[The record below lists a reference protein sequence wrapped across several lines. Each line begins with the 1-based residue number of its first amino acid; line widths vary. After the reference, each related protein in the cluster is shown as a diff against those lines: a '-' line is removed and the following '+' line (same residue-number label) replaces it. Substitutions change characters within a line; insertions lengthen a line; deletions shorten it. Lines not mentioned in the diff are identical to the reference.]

1 MTNNSSKK
9 EIVKVLN
16 VETKG
21 SDVRVKT
28 LRQEIAALNDALKN
42 TEQGSA
48 EYNAAV
54 QQIKNNQDLLS
65 QAMKSTK
72 TEAEAL
78 DGSYDALTNKLNEL
92 KKAWKATNDEVERS
106 KLANE
111 INQVKGAISEL
122 DNSLGDF
129 KTNSEDALSKF
140 KNEMGDAQDKI
151 EPFKAKFES
160 IQKISSGV
168 ASGFAAVQGAMA
180 LMGVENDQL
189 GQTFIKLQ
197 SAMAIAQGIGGL
209 GDLVEGMS
217 QAKVA
222 FSGAITSVK
231 SFITSLRGMKLAM
244 AATGI
249 GAALVLVGLLAK
261 AYMDLADATDKAKE
275 AKERLDKIESEGEFD
290 NKKKRVALTQAET
303 KAYDEYVQDLK
314 NANGN
319 KTKIEEAELKLK
331 KKLREASDDY
341 YKNEID
347 NLVILRKELEKN
359 VKIEE
364 DRLNANKRTRENFD
378 KTQGT
383 HSFRSITN
391 PINEGLRTT
400 FGNLFGNKLYSKEEI
415 QEQENNLNELKTK
428 LVQTEQSI
436 ADAERAIN
444 DNKVEAAQETSDK
457 LVGISDSTNTQLKE
471 NAEKAKEFAK
481 STLANYA
488 SNVDATLTNIKTN
501 VEYNLKSID
510 KLTSWTEK
518 SRAKAKKE
526 SEDKYKVP
534 GLELDGKEA
543 EGELQVVEAVLVNSY
558 QNQLALLDKKQQ
570 DEIALI
576 KNNKEAVKEIEEQ
589 YGVDIMSILEQQH
602 QSEKDALSNQYNE
615 KLENYK
621 EYLKNRQEAY
631 INTRMGILGDKLY
644 DLEVDKDK
652 KMYENDDTYGY
663 KQAENKEKKSN
674 KWRWLNKET
683 YWDEFDTKP
692 EEIEKERITKENEIL
707 DEEHSKK
714 VGYLNEE
721 MSLMEARFGAEAKNT
736 DAYKDLV
743 RQKEEADNNYNN
755 NKAENDKKIEALDA
769 SNDKKKIARKRT
781 TANIIMSIASSMFGS
796 LSSILGEESKA
807 GKAFA
812 VAQATI
818 DTYQAANA
826 AYASMAGIPVVGPGL
841 GYAAAAAAVLAGIAN
856 VKKILE
862 VPDDGKETSTAP
874 SSVASQ
880 SIVRP
885 NISLSDTIPTQLTQ
899 NLMTDTELSE
909 LNKPT
914 RVYVTETD
922 ISDTMNKVE
931 VTENN
936 ASF

>member
-1 MTNNSSKK
+1 MANNKK

-28 LRQEIAALNDALKN
+28 LRQEIAALNQVLKN

-65 QAMKSTK
+65 QAMKTTK

-111 INQVKGAISEL
+111 IKEVKGALTEL
-122 DNSLGDF
+122 DNSLGTF
-129 KTNSEDALSKF
+129 KTNSEDSLSTF
-140 KNEMGDAQDKI
+140 KDEMSDAQDKI

-168 ASGFAAVQGAMA
+168 ASGFAAVQGTMA

-231 SFITSLRGMKLAM
+231 AFITSLRGMKLAM

-249 GAALVLVGLLAK
+249 GAALVLVGMLAK
-261 AYMDLADATDKAKE
+261 AFMDLAEATDKAKE
-275 AKERLDKIESEGEFD
+275 AKERLDKIESKAEFD
-290 NKKKRVALTQAET
+290 QKKKRVELTQAET
-303 KAYDEYVQDLK
+303 KAYNEYAEDLK
-314 NANGN
+314 KANGN

-331 KKLREASDDY
+331 KKLREASDEY
-341 YKNEID
+341 YNNELD
-347 NLVILRKELEKN
+347 NLNKLQKEQEKQL
-359 VKIEE
+359 KIEE
-364 DRLNANKRTRENFD
+364 KRLEEKKNKRAIFD
-378 KTQGT
+378 KTQET
-383 HSFRSITN
+383 QPYYTK
-391 PINEGLRTT
+391 PINEFLYTKLGS
-400 FGNLFGNKLYSKEEI
+400 GNSKEDI
-415 QEQENNLNELKTK
+415 QEQENSIDELKNKIVKTK
-428 LVQTEQSI
+428 QDI
-436 ADAERAIN
+436 ADAERAIS
-444 DNKVEAAQETSDK
+444 DNEVEAAQETSDK
-457 LVGISDSTNTQLKE
+457 LVGISDSTNAQLKE

-481 STLANYA
+481 STLASYA
-488 SNVDATLTNIKTN
+488 SNVDLTLNNIKTN
-501 VEYNLKSID
+501 VEYNLKSFD
-510 KLTSWTEK
+510 KLTSWTEE
-518 SRAKAKKE
+518 SRAKAKKK
-526 SEDKYKVP
+526 SEDKYQIP
-534 GLELDGKEA
+534 GLELDGKEV
-543 EGELQVVEAVLVNSY
+543 EGEINVVEAVLVNSY

-576 KNNKEAVKEIEEQ
+576 KNNKKAIKEIEKE
-589 YGVDIMSILEQQH
+589 YGVDILSILAQQH
-602 QSEKDALSNQYNE
+602 QAEKDVLSQQYNE

-621 EYLKNRQEAY
+621 GYLKNRQESY
-631 INTRMGILGDKLY
+631 INTRMGILSDKLY
-644 DLEVDKDK
+644 DLEVKKDKDL
-652 KMYENDDTYGY
+652 YENDDTYGY
-663 KQAENKEKKSN
+663 KQAENKEEKSN
-674 KWRWLNKET
+674 KWRLLDKEK
-683 YWDEFDTKP
+683 YWDELDTKP
-692 EEIEKERITKENEIL
+692 EEIEKERITKENDIL

-714 VGYLNEE
+714 IGYLNEE

-736 DAYKDLV
+736 DAYKELV

-755 NKAENDKKIEALDA
+755 TKKENDKKIDALDA
-769 SNDKKKIARKRT
+769 EIDKKKVARKKF
-781 TANIIMSIASSMFGS
+781 TANAIMDIASSMFGS

-818 DTYQAANA
+818 DTYKAANS

-841 GYAAAAAAVLAGIAN
+841 GAAAAAAAVLAGIAN

-862 VPDDGKETSTAP
+862 VQDDGKETSTP
-874 SSVASQ
+874 SSSASSQ

>member
-1 MTNNSSKK
+1 MASNNK
-9 EIVKVLN
+9 EIVKVLS
-16 VETKG
+16 VDTKG

-28 LRQEIAALNDALKN
+28 LRQEIAALNQVLKN
-42 TEQGSA
+42 TEQGSS

-160 IQKISSGV
+160 IQKISAGV

-197 SAMAIAQGIGGL
+197 SAMAIAQGVGGL

-231 SFITSLRGMKLAM
+231 AFITSLRGMKLAM

-261 AYMDLADATDKAKE
+261 AFMDLADATDKAKE
-275 AKERLDKIESEGEFD
+275 AKERLDKIESKAEFEK
-290 NKKKRVALTQAET
+290 KKKRIELTQAET
-303 KAYDEYVQDLK
+303 KAYDEYVEDLK
-314 NANGN
+314 KANGN

-331 KKLREASDDY
+331 KKLREASDAY
-341 YKNEID
+341 YKNELD
-347 NLVILRKELEKN
+347 NLNKLQTEQKKQLDIEQKRLDENKKKREK
-359 VKIEE
+359 
-364 DRLNANKRTRENFD
+364 FD
-378 KTQGT
+378 KTQKFQPFG
-383 HSFRSITN
+383 SFTN
-391 PINEGLRTT
+391 TISEGAL
-400 FGNLFGNKLYSKEEI
+400 NLFGNFGFSKKDI
-415 QEQENNLNELKTK
+415 QEQEDSINELNNKIVKTK
-428 LVQTEQSI
+428 QEI
-436 ADAERAIN
+436 ADAERAIE

-457 LVGISDSTNTQLKE
+457 LVGISDSTNAQLKE

-488 SNVDATLTNIKTN
+488 SNVDLTLNNIKTN
-501 VEYNLKSID
+501 VEYNFKTID
-510 KLTSWTEK
+510 KLTSWTEESK
-518 SRAKAKKE
+518 AKAKKGV
-526 SEDKYKVP
+526 EDSYKVP
-534 GLELDGKEA
+534 GLEVDGKEV
-543 EGELQVVEAVLVNSY
+543 EGELEVVETLLVNSY

-576 KNNKEAVKEIEEQ
+576 KNNKKAVKEIEKE
-589 YGVDIMSILEQQH
+589 YGVDILTILAQQH
-602 QSEKDALSNQYNE
+602 QAEKDVLSQQYNE

-621 EYLKNRQEAY
+621 QYLKNRKEAY
-631 INTRMGILGDKLY
+631 INTRMGILADKLY

-652 KMYENDDTYGY
+652 KLY
-663 KQAENKEKKSN
+663 KNEDESGNAQAENKEKKSN
-674 KWRWLNKET
+674 KWRWLDKEN
-683 YWDEFDTKP
+683 YWDELDTQP
-692 EEIEKERITKENEIL
+692 EEIEKGRITKENKIL
-707 DEEHSKK
+707 DEEHNKK

-721 MSLMEARFGAEAKNT
+721 MSLMEARFGEEAKNT
-736 DAYKDLV
+736 DAYKELV
-743 RQKEEADNNYNN
+743 KQKEEADNNYNN
-755 NKAENDKKIEALDA
+755 TKKENDKKLDA
-769 SNDKKKIARKRT
+769 LEAEIDKKKVARRRL
-781 TANIIMSIASSMFGS
+781 TAKLSIDIASSMFGS

-818 DTYQAANA
+818 DTYKAANS
-826 AYASMAGIPVVGPGL
+826 AYAAMSGIKFVGPAL
-841 GYAAAAAAVLAGIAN
+841 GIAAAAAAIAAGIAN

-862 VPDDGKETSTAP
+862 VPDDGKETSTP
-874 SSVASQ
+874 SSSVSQ

-922 ISDTMNKVE
+922 ISDTMNRVS
-931 VTENN
+931 VTETN

>member
-1 MTNNSSKK
+1 MASNNK

-21 SDVRVKT
+21 SDVRVKS
-28 LRQEIAALNDALKN
+28 LRQEIAALNEVLKN

-65 QAMKSTK
+65 QSMKSTK

-111 INQVKGAISEL
+111 IKEVKGAITEL
-122 DNSLGDF
+122 DNSLGNF
-129 KTNSEDALSKF
+129 KTNSEDSLSKF
-140 KNEMGDAQDKI
+140 KEEMGDAQDKI

-197 SAMAIAQGIGGL
+197 AAMAIAQGVGGL

-231 SFITSLRGMKLAM
+231 AFITSLRGMKLAM

-261 AYMDLADATDKAKE
+261 AYLDLADATDKAK
-275 AKERLDKIESEGEFD
+275 ASKERLDKLESKAELD
-290 NKKKRVALTQAET
+290 NKKKKVALTQAET
-303 KAYDEYVQDLK
+303 KAYNEYVEDLK
-314 NANGN
+314 KAGGN

-341 YKNEID
+341 YKNELN
-347 NLVILRKELEKN
+347 NLNKLQKEQKKQLDIEQKRLEENKEKRKTFE
-359 VKIEE
+359 
-364 DRLNANKRTRENFD
+364 
-378 KTQGT
+378 KTQKFQPFGQFSKT
-383 HSFRSITN
+383 IG
-391 PINEGLRTT
+391 EGVL
-400 FGNLFGNKLYSKEEI
+400 NLFGGNGYTKKDI
-415 QEQENNLNELKTK
+415 QEQENSIDELNKK
-428 LVQTEQSI
+428 IVQTDQDI

-457 LVGISDSTNTQLKE
+457 LVGISDSTNAQLKE

-481 STLANYA
+481 STLANYV
-488 SNVDATLTNIKTN
+488 SNVDLNLNNIKNN
-501 VEYNLKSID
+501 VEYNLKEID
-510 KLTSWTEK
+510 KLTNLSEK
-518 SRAKAKKE
+518 DKAKEKKKA
-526 SEDKYKVP
+526 EDTFKVE
-534 GLELDGKEA
+534 GLEIDGKEI
-543 EGELQVVEAVLVNSY
+543 EGELETVEAVISQSY
-558 QNQLALLDKKQQ
+558 ENQLALLTAKQE

-576 KNNKEAVKEIEEQ
+576 ENNKEALKDIEKE
-589 YGVDIMSILEQQH
+589 YGVDILSVLKEQH
-602 QSEKDALSNQYNE
+602 KAERDTLTIQYNE

-631 INTRMGILGDKLY
+631 INSRMGILSDKLY
-644 DLEVDKDK
+644 DLEVKKDKDL
-652 KMYENDDTYGY
+652 YENEDTYGY
-663 KQAENKEKKSN
+663 AQAKNKEEKSN
-674 KWRWLNKET
+674 KWRWLNKEN
-683 YWDEFDTKP
+683 YWDELDTKP
-692 EEIEKERITKENEIL
+692 EEIEKERITKENAIL

-721 MSLMEARFGAEAKNT
+721 MSLLEARFGAEAKNT
-736 DAYKDLV
+736 EAYKDLV
-743 RQKEEADNNYNN
+743 RQKTEADEEYNN
-755 NKAENDKKIEALDA
+755 NKYENDRKLDALDEA
-769 SNDKKKIARKRT
+769 NDKKKIKRRRT
-781 TANIIMSIASSMFGS
+781 TASVIMDIASSMFGS

-818 DTYQAANA
+818 DTYKAANA
-826 AYASMAGIPVVGPGL
+826 AYASLAGIPVVGPGL
-841 GYAAAAAAVLAGIAN
+841 GYAAAAAAVLAGVAN

-862 VPDDGKETSTAP
+862 VPDDGKETSSP
-874 SSVASQ
+874 SASVTSQ

-922 ISDTMNKVE
+922 ISDVSNKVQ
-931 VTENN
+931 VTESN

>member
-1 MTNNSSKK
+1 MANNNK

-21 SDVRVKT
+21 SDVRVKS
-28 LRQEIAALNDALKN
+28 LRQEIAALNEVLKN

-65 QAMKSTK
+65 QSMKSTK

-111 INQVKGAISEL
+111 IKEVKGAITEL

-129 KTNSEDALSKF
+129 KTNSVDSLTEF
-140 KNEMGDAQDKI
+140 KDKMSDAQDKI

-197 SAMAIAQGIGGL
+197 AAMAIAQGVGGL

-231 SFITSLRGMKLAM
+231 TFITSLRGMKLAM

-261 AYMDLADATDKAKE
+261 AYLDLADATDKAKE
-275 AKERLDKIESEGEFD
+275 AKERLDKLESESELD

-347 NLVILRKELEKN
+347 NLTTLRNELQKN

-378 KTQGT
+378 KTQAT

-391 PINEGLRTT
+391 PINEGLRKTV
-400 FGNLFGNKLYSKEEI
+400 GNLFGNKLYSKEEI
-415 QEQENNLNELKTK
+415 QEQENNLNELKNK
-428 LVQTEQSI
+428 LAQTEQAI
-436 ADAERAIN
+436 EDARSAITSN
-444 DNKVEAAQETSDK
+444 EVEAAQETSDK

-481 STLANYA
+481 STLANYV
-488 SNVDATLTNIKTN
+488 SNIDLTITGIKSNIENKLKT
-501 VEYNLKSID
+501 ID
-510 KLTSWTEK
+510 DLMILSEDQ
-518 SRAKAKKE
+518 KAKQQK
-526 SEDKYKVP
+526 SVEDTFKIPGIKV
-534 GLELDGKEA
+534 DGKEV
-543 EGELQVVEAVLVNSY
+543 EGEFKVVEKVLN
-558 QNQLALLDKKQQ
+558 QNYANQIALLTAKQQ

-576 KNNKEAVKEIEEQ
+576 ENNKEAVKEIEKE
-589 YGVDIMSILEQQH
+589 YGVDILSVLKQQH
-602 QSEKDALSNQYNE
+602 QDEKNALTIQYNE
-615 KLENYK
+615 KLEDYK
-621 EYLKNRQEAY
+621 KYLKNRQEAY
-631 INTRMGILGDKLY
+631 INSRMGILGDKLY
-644 DLEVDKDK
+644 DLEVKKDKDLYK
-652 KMYENDDTYGY
+652 NEDTYGSA
-663 KQAENKEKKSN
+663 QASNKEEKSN

-692 EEIEKERITKENEIL
+692 EEIEKERITKENKIL

-743 RQKEEADNNYNN
+743 RQKTEADDEYNN
-755 NKAENDKKIEALDA
+755 TKAENDKKIEALDA
-769 SNDKKKIARKRT
+769 SNDKKKIARKRF
-781 TANIIMSIASSMFGS
+781 TANAIMSIASSMFGS

-818 DTYQAANA
+818 DTYQAANS

-841 GYAAAAAAVLAGIAN
+841 GAAAAAAAVLAGIAN

-862 VPDDGKETSTAP
+862 VPDDGKETSTP
-874 SSVASQ
+874 SSSASQ

-922 ISDTMNKVE
+922 ISDTMNRVE

>member
-1 MTNNSSKK
+1 MASNNK
-9 EIVKVLN
+9 EIVKVLS
-16 VETKG
+16 VDTKG
-21 SDVRVKT
+21 SDVRVKS
-28 LRQEIAALNDALKN
+28 LREEIAALNQVLKN

-140 KNEMGDAQDKI
+140 KDEMGDAQDKI

-231 SFITSLRGMKLAM
+231 AFITSLRGMKLAM

-261 AYMDLADATDKAKE
+261 AYLDLADATDKAKE

-303 KAYDEYVQDLK
+303 KAYNDYVEEVK
-314 NANGN
+314 NANGD
-319 KTKIEEAELKLK
+319 KTKLEQAELKLK
-331 KKLREASDDY
+331 KALREESDKY
-341 YKNEID
+341 YQNEID

-364 DRLNANKRTRENFD
+364 DRLNANKRTRDNFD

-383 HSFRSITN
+383 HSFRAITN

-415 QEQENNLNELKTK
+415 QEQEKSLNELKNK
-428 LVQTEQSI
+428 LVETEQAI
-436 ADAERAIN
+436 ADAQRAIN

-457 LVGISDSTNTQLKE
+457 LVGISDETNARLKE

-481 STLANYA
+481 STLANYV
-488 SNVDATLTNIKTN
+488 SNIDLTLTNLKSN
-501 VEYNLKSID
+501 VEYELKQVD
-510 KLTSWTEK
+510 KLTNLSEK
-518 SRAKAKKE
+518 DKAKKQKGT
-526 SEDKYKVP
+526 EDTFKID
-534 GLELDGKEA
+534 GLEVDGKEV
-543 EGELQVVEAVLVNSY
+543 EGELEIVETVLTNSLN
-558 QNQLALLDKKQQ
+558 NQLALLDKKQQ

-576 KNNKEAVKEIEEQ
+576 KNNKKAVKEIEKE
-589 YGVDIMSILEQQH
+589 YGVDILSILEQQH
-602 QSEKDALSNQYNE
+602 QAEKDTLMYQYNE

-621 EYLKNRQEAY
+621 QYLKNRQEAY
-631 INTRMGILGDKLY
+631 INSRMGILADKLY
-644 DLEVDKDK
+644 DVEVDKDK
-652 KMYENDDTYGY
+652 KLYKNDDTYGNA
-663 KQAENKEKKSN
+663 QAENKEEKSN
-674 KWRWLNKET
+674 KWRWLDKEN
-683 YWDEFDTKP
+683 YWDELDTKP
-692 EEIEKERITKENEIL
+692 EEIEKERITKENDIL

-721 MSLMEARFGAEAKNT
+721 MSLLEARFGAEAKNT
-736 DAYKDLV
+736 DAYKELV
-743 RQKEEADNNYNN
+743 KQKEEADNNYNN
-755 NKAENDKKIEALDA
+755 TKKENDKKLEALDAENDKK
-769 SNDKKKIARKRT
+769 KVARRRL
-781 TANIIMSIASSMFGS
+781 TAKLSIDIASSMFGS

-818 DTYQAANA
+818 DTFKAANS
-826 AYASMAGIPVVGPGL
+826 AYASLAGIPVVGPGL
-841 GYAAAAAAVLAGIAN
+841 GAAAAAAAVLAGVAN

-862 VPDDGKETSTAP
+862 VPDDGKETTTP
-874 SSVASQ
+874 SASQ

>member
-1 MTNNSSKK
+1 MANNKK

-28 LRQEIAALNDALKN
+28 LRQEIAALNQVLKN

-65 QAMKSTK
+65 QAMKTTK
-72 TEAEAL
+72 TESEAL

-111 INQVKGAISEL
+111 IKEVKDALTEL
-122 DNSLGDF
+122 DNSLGTF
-129 KTNSEDALSKF
+129 KTNSEDSLSTF
-140 KNEMGDAQDKI
+140 KDEMSDAQDKI

-168 ASGFAAVQGAMA
+168 ASGFAAVQGTMA
-180 LMGVENDQL
+180 LMGVENDKL

-231 SFITSLRGMKLAM
+231 AFITSLRGMKLAM

-249 GAALVLVGLLAK
+249 GSALVLVGMLAK
-261 AYMDLADATDKAKE
+261 AFMDLAEATDKAKE
-275 AKERLDKIESEGEFD
+275 AKERLDKIESKAEFD
-290 NKKKRVALTQAET
+290 QKKKRVELTQAET
-303 KAYDEYVQDLK
+303 KAYNEYAEDLK
-314 NANGN
+314 KANGN

-331 KKLREASDDY
+331 KKLREASDEY
-341 YKNEID
+341 YNNELD
-347 NLVILRKELEKN
+347 NLNKLQKEQEKQL
-359 VKIEE
+359 KIEE
-364 DRLNANKRTRENFD
+364 KRLEEKKNKRAIFD
-378 KTQGT
+378 KTQET
-383 HSFRSITN
+383 QPYYTK
-391 PINEGLRTT
+391 PINEFLYTKLGS
-400 FGNLFGNKLYSKEEI
+400 GNSKEDI
-415 QEQENNLNELKTK
+415 QEQEKSIDELKNKIVKTK
-428 LVQTEQSI
+428 QDI
-436 ADAERAIN
+436 ADAKRAIS
-444 DNKVEAAQETSDK
+444 DNEVEAAQETSDK
-457 LVGISDSTNTQLKE
+457 LVGISDSTNAQLKE

-488 SNVDATLTNIKTN
+488 SNVDLTLNNIKTN
-501 VEYNLKSID
+501 VEYNLKSFD
-510 KLTSWTEK
+510 KLTSWTEE
-518 SRAKAKKE
+518 SRAKAKKK
-526 SEDKYKVP
+526 SEDKYQIP
-534 GLELDGKEA
+534 GLELDGKEV
-543 EGELQVVEAVLVNSY
+543 EGEINVVEAVLANSY

-576 KNNKEAVKEIEEQ
+576 KNNKEAIKEIEKE
-589 YGVDIMSILEQQH
+589 YGVDILSILAQQH
-602 QSEKDALSNQYNE
+602 QAEKDVLSQQYNE

-621 EYLKNRQEAY
+621 GYLKNRQESY
-631 INTRMGILGDKLY
+631 INTRMGILSDKLY
-644 DLEVDKDK
+644 DLEVKKDKDL
-652 KMYENDDTYGY
+652 YENDDTYGY
-663 KQAENKEKKSN
+663 KQAENKEEKSN
-674 KWRWLNKET
+674 KWRLLDKEK
-683 YWDEFDTKP
+683 YWDELDTKP
-692 EEIEKERITKENEIL
+692 EEIEKERITKENDIL

-714 VGYLNEE
+714 IGYLNEE

-736 DAYKDLV
+736 DAYKELV

-755 NKAENDKKIEALDA
+755 TKKENDKKIDALDA
-769 SNDKKKIARKRT
+769 EIDKKKVARKKF
-781 TANIIMSIASSMFGS
+781 TANAIMDIASSMFGS

-818 DTYQAANA
+818 DTYKAANS

-841 GYAAAAAAVLAGIAN
+841 GAAAAAAAVLAGIAN

-862 VPDDGKETSTAP
+862 VPDDGKETSTP
-874 SSVASQ
+874 SSSASSQ

>member
-1 MTNNSSKK
+1 MANNNK

-28 LRQEIAALNDALKN
+28 LRQEIAALNEVLKN

-65 QAMKSTK
+65 QSMKSTK
-72 TEAEAL
+72 NEAESL

-92 KKAWKATNDEVERS
+92 KKAWKATNDEVQRS
-106 KLANE
+106 KLADE
-111 INQVKGAISEL
+111 IKNVKGALTEL
-122 DNSLGDF
+122 DNSLGNF
-129 KTNSEDALSKF
+129 KTNSEDSLSTF
-140 KNEMGDAQDKI
+140 KEEMSDAQDKI

-197 SAMAIAQGIGGL
+197 AAMAIAQGVGGL

-231 SFITSLRGMKLAM
+231 AFITSLRGMKLAM

-261 AYMDLADATDKAKE
+261 AYLDLADATDKAK
-275 AKERLDKIESEGEFD
+275 ASKERLDKLESKTEFD
-290 NKKKRVALTQAET
+290 QKKKRVALTQAET
-303 KAYDEYVQDLK
+303 KAYNEYVEDLK
-314 NANGN
+314 KANGN

-331 KKLREASDDY
+331 KKLREASDEY
-341 YKNEID
+341 YNNEIN
-347 NLVILRKELEKN
+347 NLTKLKKEQKKQLD
-359 VKIEE
+359 IEE
-364 DRLNANKRTRENFD
+364 KRLKGLKRNSERVSSDR
-378 KTQGT
+378 
-383 HSFRSITN
+383 
-391 PINEGLRTT
+391 PIFSPGELIVSDIQPQ
-400 FGNLFGNKLYSKEEI
+400 LVDEETI
-415 QEQENNLNELKTK
+415 KEQEKKINELKNK
-428 LVQTEQSI
+428 IVQTEQDI
-436 ADAERAIN
+436 ADAQRAIK
-444 DNKVEAAQETSDK
+444 DNEVEAAQETSDK
-457 LVGISDSTNTQLKE
+457 LVGISDSTNAQLKE

-481 STLANYA
+481 STLANYV
-488 SNVDATLTNIKTN
+488 SNIDLTITGIKSNIENK
-501 VEYNLKSID
+501 LKSID
-510 KLTSWTEK
+510 DLIILSENQ
-518 SRAKAKKE
+518 KAKEQKKV
-526 SEDKYKVP
+526 EDTFKIGGGEVK
-534 GLELDGKEA
+534 
-543 EGELQVVEAVLVNSY
+543 GELQVVEKVLN
-558 QNQLALLDKKQQ
+558 QNYANQIALLTAKQQ

-576 KNNKEAVKEIEEQ
+576 ENNKEAVKEIEEE
-589 YGVDIMSILEQQH
+589 YGVDILSILKQQH
-602 QSEKDALSNQYNE
+602 QDEKNALTIQYNE

-631 INTRMGILGDKLY
+631 INSRMGILSDKLY

-652 KMYENDDTYGY
+652 KMYENEDTYGN
-663 KQAENKEKKSN
+663 KQASNKEEKSN
-674 KWRWLNKET
+674 KWRWLNKEN
-683 YWDEFDTKP
+683 YWDELDTKP
-692 EEIEKERITKENEIL
+692 EEIEKERITKENKIL

-714 VGYLNEE
+714 VGYINEE
-721 MSLMEARFGAEAKNT
+721 LSLMEARFGAEAKNT
-736 DAYKDLV
+736 DAYKELV
-743 RQKEEADNNYNN
+743 KQKEEADNDYNN
-755 NKAENDKKIEALDA
+755 NKKENDKKLDALDEE
-769 SNDKKKIARKRT
+769 NKKKTIARRRLIAKF
-781 TANIIMSIASSMFGS
+781 SIDMASSMFGS

-818 DTYQAANA
+818 DTYKAANA
-826 AYASMAGIPVVGPGL
+826 AYASLAGIPVVGPGL
-841 GYAAAAAAVLAGIAN
+841 GYAAAAAAVLAGVAN

-862 VPDDGKETSTAP
+862 VPDDGKETSSP
-874 SSVASQ
+874 SASSQ

-909 LNKPT
+909 MNKPT

-922 ISDTMNKVE
+922 ISDVSNKVQ

>member
-1 MTNNSSKK
+1 MASNNK
-9 EIVKVLN
+9 EIVKVLS
-16 VETKG
+16 VDTKG
-21 SDVRVKT
+21 SDVRVKS
-28 LRQEIAALNDALKN
+28 LREEIAALNQVLKN

-106 KLANE
+106 KLADE

-160 IQKISSGV
+160 IQKISAGV

-231 SFITSLRGMKLAM
+231 AFITSLRGMKLAM

-261 AYMDLADATDKAKE
+261 AFMDLADATDKAKE
-275 AKERLDKIESEGEFD
+275 AKERLDKIESKAEFEK
-290 NKKKRVALTQAET
+290 KKKRVELTQAET
-303 KAYDEYVQDLK
+303 KAYNEYVEDLK
-314 NANGN
+314 KANGN

-331 KKLREASDDY
+331 KKLREASDAY
-341 YKNEID
+341 YKNELD
-347 NLVILRKELEKN
+347 NLKKLQKEQEKQLD
-359 VKIEE
+359 IEQK
-364 DRLNANKRTRENFD
+364 RLDENKKKREKFD
-378 KTQGT
+378 KTQKFQPFG
-383 HSFRSITN
+383 SFTNAIT
-391 PINEGLRTT
+391 EGAL
-400 FGNLFGNKLYSKEEI
+400 NLFGNFGFSKKDI
-415 QEQENNLNELKTK
+415 QEQENSINELKNKK
-428 LVQTEQSI
+428 LKTDQEI
-436 ADAERAIN
+436 ADADRAIK
-444 DNKVEAAQETSDK
+444 DNEVEAAQETSDK

-481 STLANYA
+481 STLASYA
-488 SNVDATLTNIKTN
+488 SNVDLTLNNIKTN
-501 VEYNLKSID
+501 VEYNLKTID

-518 SRAKAKKE
+518 SKAKAKKGV
-526 SEDKYKVP
+526 EDSYKVP
-534 GLELDGKEA
+534 GLEVDGKEV
-543 EGELQVVEAVLVNSY
+543 EGELEVVETVLVNSY

-576 KNNKEAVKEIEEQ
+576 KNNKKAVKEIEKE
-589 YGVDIMSILEQQH
+589 YGVDILTILAQQH
-602 QSEKDALSNQYNE
+602 QAEKDALSQQYNE

-621 EYLKNRQEAY
+621 QYLKNRQETY
-631 INTRMGILGDKLY
+631 INTRMGILSDKLY
-644 DLEVDKDK
+644 DVEVKKDKDLYK
-652 KMYENDDTYGY
+652 NDSTYGNQ
-663 KQAENKEKKSN
+663 QASNKEEKSN
-674 KWRWLNKET
+674 KWRWLNKEN
-683 YWDEFDTKP
+683 YWDELDTKP

-736 DAYKDLV
+736 DAYKELV
-743 RQKEEADNNYNN
+743 KQKEEADNNYNN
-755 NKAENDKKIEALDA
+755 TKKENDKKLDALDAENDKKKVARRRLTAKLSLD
-769 SNDKKKIARKRT
+769 
-781 TANIIMSIASSMFGS
+781 IASSMFGS

-818 DTYQAANA
+818 DTFKAANS
-826 AYASMAGIPVVGPGL
+826 AYASLAGIPVVGPGL
-841 GYAAAAAAVLAGIAN
+841 GAAAAAAAVLAGVAN

-862 VPDDGKETSTAP
+862 VPDDGKETSTPSAP
-874 SSVASQ
+874 ASQ

-922 ISDTMNKVE
+922 ISDTMNKVS

>member
-1 MTNNSSKK
+1 MANNNK

-28 LRQEIAALNDALKN
+28 LRQEIAALNEVLKN

-65 QAMKSTK
+65 DAMKSTK

-231 SFITSLRGMKLAM
+231 AFITSLRGMKLAM

-261 AYMDLADATDKAKE
+261 AYLDLADATDKAK
-275 AKERLDKIESEGEFD
+275 ASKERLDKLESKAEFD
-290 NKKKRVALTQAET
+290 QKKKKVALTQAET
-303 KAYDEYVQDLK
+303 KAYNEYVQDLK
-314 NANGN
+314 KANGD

-331 KKLREASDDY
+331 KKLREASDQY
-341 YKNEID
+341 YKGELQ
-347 NLVILRKELEKN
+347 NLTKLQQEQEKQQALEEKRLKENKEKRKIFE
-359 VKIEE
+359 
-364 DRLNANKRTRENFD
+364 
-378 KTQGT
+378 KTQKFQPFG
-383 HSFRSITN
+383 SFTSAIA
-391 PINEGLRTT
+391 EGAL
-400 FGNLFGNKLYSKEEI
+400 NLFGNFGYSKKDI
-415 QEQENNLNELKTK
+415 QEQENSIDELKNKIVKTK
-428 LVQTEQSI
+428 QDI
-436 ADAERAIN
+436 ADAESAITGN
-444 DNKVEAAQETSDK
+444 EVEAAQETSDK

-481 STLANYA
+481 ATLANYA
-488 SNVDATLTNIKTN
+488 SNVDLTLNNIKTN
-501 VEYNLKSID
+501 VEYNLKTID
-510 KLTSWTEK
+510 KLTSWTEE

-534 GLELDGKEA
+534 GLEVDGKEV
-543 EGELQVVEAVLVNSY
+543 EGELQVVETVLVNSY

-576 KNNKEAVKEIEEQ
+576 KNNKKAVKEIEKE
-589 YGVDIMSILEQQH
+589 YGVDILSILTQQH
-602 QSEKDALSNQYNE
+602 QAEKDVLSQQYNE

-631 INTRMGILGDKLY
+631 INSRMGILGDKLY
-644 DLEVDKDK
+644 DLEVKKDKDL
-652 KMYENDDTYGY
+652 YENEDTYGY
-663 KQAENKEKKSN
+663 QQAENKEEKSN
-674 KWRWLNKET
+674 KWRWLDKEN
-683 YWDEFDTKP
+683 YWDELDTKP
-692 EEIEKERITKENEIL
+692 EEIEKERITKENAIL

-714 VGYLNEE
+714 VGYINEE
-721 MSLMEARFGAEAKNT
+721 LSLMEARFGAEAKNT

-743 RQKEEADNNYNN
+743 RQKTEADDEYNN
-755 NKAENDKKIEALDA
+755 TKEANDKKIEALDA
-769 SNDKKKIARKRT
+769 ANDKKKIARKRT
-781 TANIIMSIASSMFGS
+781 TANVIMDIASSMFGS

-818 DTYQAANA
+818 DTYKAANA
-826 AYASMAGIPVVGPGL
+826 AYASLAGIPVVGPGL
-841 GYAAAAAAVLAGIAN
+841 GYAAAAAAVLAGVAN

-862 VPDDGKETSTAP
+862 VPDDGKETSSP
-874 SSVASQ
+874 SSSVTSQ

-899 NLMTDTELSE
+899 NLMTDSELSE
-909 LNKPT
+909 MNKPT

>member
-1 MTNNSSKK
+1 MANNKK
-9 EIVKVLN
+9 EIVKVLS

-28 LRQEIAALNDALKN
+28 LRQEIAALNEVLKN

-65 QAMKSTK
+65 QAMKTTK
-72 TEAEAL
+72 TESEAL

-111 INQVKGAISEL
+111 IKEVKDALTEL
-122 DNSLGDF
+122 DNSLGTF
-129 KTNSEDALSKF
+129 KTNSEDSLSTF
-140 KNEMGDAQDKI
+140 KDEMSDAQDKI

-168 ASGFAAVQGAMA
+168 ASGFAAVQGTMA
-180 LMGVENDQL
+180 LMGVENDKL

-231 SFITSLRGMKLAM
+231 AFITSLRGMKLAM

-249 GAALVLVGLLAK
+249 GAALVLVGMLAK
-261 AYMDLADATDKAKE
+261 AFMDLAEATDKAKE
-275 AKERLDKIESEGEFD
+275 AKERLDKIESKAEFD
-290 NKKKRVALTQAET
+290 QKKKRVELTQAET
-303 KAYDEYVQDLK
+303 KAYNEYAEDLK
-314 NANGN
+314 KANGN

-331 KKLREASDDY
+331 KKLREASDEY
-341 YKNEID
+341 YNNELD
-347 NLVILRKELEKN
+347 NLNKLQKEQEKQL
-359 VKIEE
+359 KIEE
-364 DRLNANKRTRENFD
+364 KRLEEKKNKRAIFD
-378 KTQGT
+378 KTQET
-383 HSFRSITN
+383 QPYYTK
-391 PINEGLRTT
+391 PINEFLYTKLGS
-400 FGNLFGNKLYSKEEI
+400 GNSKEDI
-415 QEQENNLNELKTK
+415 QEQENSIDELKNKIVKTK
-428 LVQTEQSI
+428 QDI
-436 ADAERAIN
+436 ADAERAIS
-444 DNKVEAAQETSDK
+444 DNEVEAAQETSDK
-457 LVGISDSTNTQLKE
+457 LVGISDSTNAQLKE

-481 STLANYA
+481 STLASYA
-488 SNVDATLTNIKTN
+488 SNVDLTLNNIKTN
-501 VEYNLKSID
+501 VEYNLKSFD
-510 KLTSWTEK
+510 KLTSWTEE
-518 SRAKAKKE
+518 SRAKAKKK
-526 SEDKYKVP
+526 SEDKYQIP
-534 GLELDGKEA
+534 GLELDGKEV
-543 EGELQVVEAVLVNSY
+543 EGEINVVEAVLVNSY

-576 KNNKEAVKEIEEQ
+576 KNNKKAIKEIEKE
-589 YGVDIMSILEQQH
+589 YGVDILSILAQQH
-602 QSEKDALSNQYNE
+602 QAEKDVLSQQYNE

-621 EYLKNRQEAY
+621 GYLKNRQEAY
-631 INTRMGILGDKLY
+631 INTRMGILSDKLY
-644 DLEVDKDK
+644 DLEVKKDKDL
-652 KMYENDDTYGY
+652 YENDDTYGY
-663 KQAENKEKKSN
+663 KQAENKEEKSN
-674 KWRWLNKET
+674 KWRLLDKEK
-683 YWDEFDTKP
+683 YWDELDTKP
-692 EEIEKERITKENEIL
+692 EEIEKERITKENDIL

-714 VGYLNEE
+714 IGYLNEE

-736 DAYKDLV
+736 DAYKELV

-755 NKAENDKKIEALDA
+755 TKKENDKKIDALDA
-769 SNDKKKIARKRT
+769 EIDKKKVARKKF
-781 TANIIMSIASSMFGS
+781 TANAIMDIASSMFGS

-818 DTYQAANA
+818 DTYKAANS

-841 GYAAAAAAVLAGIAN
+841 GAAAAAAAVLAGIAN

-862 VPDDGKETSTAP
+862 VPDDGKETSTP
-874 SSVASQ
+874 SSSASSQ

>member
-1 MTNNSSKK
+1 MANNNK

-28 LRQEIAALNDALKN
+28 LRQEIAALNQVLKN

-65 QAMKSTK
+65 QAMKTTK
-72 TEAEAL
+72 TESEAL

-111 INQVKGAISEL
+111 IKEVKGALTEL
-122 DNSLGDF
+122 DNSLGTF
-129 KTNSEDALSKF
+129 KTNSEDSLSTF
-140 KNEMGDAQDKI
+140 KDEMSDAQDKI

-168 ASGFAAVQGAMA
+168 ASGFAAVQGTMA
-180 LMGVENDQL
+180 LMGVENDKL

-231 SFITSLRGMKLAM
+231 AFITSLRGMKLAM

-249 GAALVLVGLLAK
+249 GAALVLVGMLAK
-261 AYMDLADATDKAKE
+261 AFMDLAEATDKAKE
-275 AKERLDKIESEGEFD
+275 AKERLDKIESKAEFD
-290 NKKKRVALTQAET
+290 QKKKRVELTQAET
-303 KAYDEYVQDLK
+303 KAYNEYAEDIK
-314 NANGN
+314 KANGN

-331 KKLREASDDY
+331 KKLREASDEY
-341 YKNEID
+341 YNNELD
-347 NLVILRKELEKN
+347 NLNKLQKEQEKQL
-359 VKIEE
+359 KIEE
-364 DRLNANKRTRENFD
+364 KRLEEKKNKRAIFD
-378 KTQGT
+378 KTQET
-383 HSFRSITN
+383 QPYYTK
-391 PINEGLRTT
+391 PINEFLYTKLGS
-400 FGNLFGNKLYSKEEI
+400 GNSKEDI
-415 QEQENNLNELKTK
+415 QEQEKSIDELKNKIVKTK
-428 LVQTEQSI
+428 QDI
-436 ADAERAIN
+436 ADAKRAIS
-444 DNKVEAAQETSDK
+444 DNEVEAAQETSDK
-457 LVGISDSTNTQLKE
+457 LVGISDSTNAQLKE

-481 STLANYA
+481 STLASYA
-488 SNVDATLTNIKTN
+488 SNVDLTLNNIKTN
-501 VEYNLKSID
+501 VEYNLKSFD
-510 KLTSWTEK
+510 KLTSWTEE
-518 SRAKAKKE
+518 SRAKAKKK
-526 SEDKYKVP
+526 SEDKYQIP
-534 GLELDGKEA
+534 GLELDGKEV
-543 EGELQVVEAVLVNSY
+543 EGEINVVEAVLVNSY

-576 KNNKEAVKEIEEQ
+576 KNNKKAIKEIEKE
-589 YGVDIMSILEQQH
+589 YGVDILSILAQQH
-602 QSEKDALSNQYNE
+602 QAEKDVLSQQYNE

-621 EYLKNRQEAY
+621 GYLKNRQESY
-631 INTRMGILGDKLY
+631 INTRMGILSDKLY
-644 DLEVDKDK
+644 DLEVKKDKDL
-652 KMYENDDTYGY
+652 YENDDTYGY
-663 KQAENKEKKSN
+663 KQAENKEEKSN
-674 KWRWLNKET
+674 KWRLLDKEK
-683 YWDEFDTKP
+683 YWDELDTKP
-692 EEIEKERITKENEIL
+692 EEIEKERITKENDIL

-714 VGYLNEE
+714 IGYLNEE

-736 DAYKDLV
+736 DAYKELV

-755 NKAENDKKIEALDA
+755 TKKENDKKIDALDA
-769 SNDKKKIARKRT
+769 EIDKKKVARKKF
-781 TANIIMSIASSMFGS
+781 TANAIMDIASSMFGS

-818 DTYQAANA
+818 DTYKAANS

-841 GYAAAAAAVLAGIAN
+841 GAAAAAAAVLAGIAN

-862 VPDDGKETSTAP
+862 VQDDGKETSTP
-874 SSVASQ
+874 SSSNVSQ

>member
-1 MTNNSSKK
+1 MANNKK

-28 LRQEIAALNDALKN
+28 LRQEIAALNQVLKN

-65 QAMKSTK
+65 QAMKTTK

-111 INQVKGAISEL
+111 IKEVKDALTEL
-122 DNSLGDF
+122 DNSLGTF
-129 KTNSEDALSKF
+129 KTNSEDSLSTF
-140 KNEMGDAQDKI
+140 KDEMSDAQDKI

-168 ASGFAAVQGAMA
+168 ASGFAAVQGTMA
-180 LMGVENDQL
+180 LMGVENDKL

-231 SFITSLRGMKLAM
+231 AFITSLRGMKLAM

-249 GAALVLVGLLAK
+249 GAALVLVGMLAK
-261 AYMDLADATDKAKE
+261 AFMDLAEATDKAKE
-275 AKERLDKIESEGEFD
+275 AKERLDKIESKAEFD
-290 NKKKRVALTQAET
+290 QKKKRVELTQAET
-303 KAYDEYVQDLK
+303 KAYNEYAEDLK
-314 NANGN
+314 KANGN

-331 KKLREASDDY
+331 KKLREASDEY
-341 YKNEID
+341 YNNELD
-347 NLVILRKELEKN
+347 NLNKLQKEQEKQL
-359 VKIEE
+359 KIEE
-364 DRLNANKRTRENFD
+364 KRLEEKKNKRAIFD
-378 KTQGT
+378 KTQET
-383 HSFRSITN
+383 QPYYTK
-391 PINEGLRTT
+391 PINEFLYTKLGS
-400 FGNLFGNKLYSKEEI
+400 GNSKEDI
-415 QEQENNLNELKTK
+415 QEQEKSIDELKNKIVKTK
-428 LVQTEQSI
+428 QDI
-436 ADAERAIN
+436 ADAERAIS
-444 DNKVEAAQETSDK
+444 DNEVEAAQETSDK
-457 LVGISDSTNTQLKE
+457 LVGISDSTNAQLKE

-488 SNVDATLTNIKTN
+488 SNVDLTLNNIKTN
-501 VEYNLKSID
+501 VEYNLKSFD
-510 KLTSWTEK
+510 KLTSWTEE
-518 SRAKAKKE
+518 SRAKAKKK
-526 SEDKYKVP
+526 SEDKYQIP
-534 GLELDGKEA
+534 GLELDGKEV
-543 EGELQVVEAVLVNSY
+543 EGEINVVEAVLANSY

-576 KNNKEAVKEIEEQ
+576 KNNKKAIKEIEKE
-589 YGVDIMSILEQQH
+589 YGVDILSILAQQH
-602 QSEKDALSNQYNE
+602 QAEKDVLSQQYNE

-621 EYLKNRQEAY
+621 GYLKNRQESY
-631 INTRMGILGDKLY
+631 INTRMGILSDKLY
-644 DLEVDKDK
+644 DLEVKKDKDL
-652 KMYENDDTYGY
+652 YENDDTYGY
-663 KQAENKEKKSN
+663 KQAENKEEKSN
-674 KWRWLNKET
+674 KWRLLDKEK
-683 YWDEFDTKP
+683 YWDELDTKP
-692 EEIEKERITKENEIL
+692 EEIEKERITKENDIL

-714 VGYLNEE
+714 IGYLNEE

-736 DAYKDLV
+736 DAYKELV

-755 NKAENDKKIEALDA
+755 TKKENDKKIDALDA
-769 SNDKKKIARKRT
+769 EIDKKKVARKKF
-781 TANIIMSIASSMFGS
+781 TANAIMDIASSMFGS

-818 DTYQAANA
+818 DTYKAANS

-841 GYAAAAAAVLAGIAN
+841 GAAAAAAAVLAGIAN

-862 VPDDGKETSTAP
+862 VPDDGKETSTP
-874 SSVASQ
+874 SSSASSQ

>member
-1 MTNNSSKK
+1 MASNNK

-16 VETKG
+16 VDTKG

-28 LRQEIAALNDALKN
+28 LRQEIAALNQVLKN
-42 TEQGSA
+42 TEQGSS

-72 TEAEAL
+72 TEAEDL

-106 KLANE
+106 KLADE
-111 INQVKGAISEL
+111 IKEVKGALTEL
-122 DNSLGDF
+122 DNSLGTF
-129 KTNSEDALSKF
+129 KTNSEDSLSTF
-140 KNEMGDAQDKI
+140 KEEMSDAQDKI

-168 ASGFAAVQGAMA
+168 ASGFAAVQGTMA

-197 SAMAIAQGIGGL
+197 AAMAIAQGVGGL

-231 SFITSLRGMKLAM
+231 AFITSLRGMKLAM

-249 GAALVLVGLLAK
+249 GAALVLVGFLAK
-261 AYMDLADATDKAKE
+261 AYLDLADATDKAKE
-275 AKERLDKIESEGEFD
+275 SKERLDKLESKTELD

-303 KAYDEYVQDLK
+303 KAYDEYVEDLK
-314 NANGN
+314 KANGN
-319 KTKIEEAELKLK
+319 KTKIEQAELKLK
-331 KKLREASDDY
+331 NKLREASDAY
-341 YKNEID
+341 YNNELQ
-347 NLVILRKELEKN
+347 NLNKLQKEQKKQLDIEK
-359 VKIEE
+359 K
-364 DRLNANKRTRENFD
+364 RL
-378 KTQGT
+378 
-383 HSFRSITN
+383 
-391 PINEGLRTT
+391 EGLKRNSERVSSDRPI
-400 FGNLFGNKLYSKEEI
+400 FSPGELIVSDIQPQLVDEETI
-415 QEQENNLNELKTK
+415 KEQEKKLNELNKKIVETD
-428 LVQTEQSI
+428 QAI
-436 ADAERAIN
+436 ADAERAIE

-488 SNVDATLTNIKTN
+488 SNIDVTITGIKSN
-501 VEYNLKSID
+501 VENELDSID
-510 KLTSWTEK
+510 RLINLSEK
-518 SRAKAKKE
+518 DKAKLQKNT
-526 SEDKYKVP
+526 EDTFKI
-534 GLELDGKEA
+534 DGEEI
-543 EGELQVVEAVLVNSY
+543 EGEFKVVKSVLDRNY
-558 QNQLALLDKKQQ
+558 ANQLALLTKKQ
-570 DEIALI
+570 DEEKELL

-589 YGVDIMSILEQQH
+589 YGIDIMSILELQH
-602 QSEKDALSNQYNE
+602 QDEKNALTIQYNE
-615 KLENYK
+615 KLKDYK
-621 EYLKNRQEAY
+621 QYLKNRQEAY
-631 INTRMGILGDKLY
+631 INSRMGILSDKLY

-652 KMYENDDTYGY
+652 KLYENEDTYGY
-663 KQAENKEKKSN
+663 KQAENKEEKSN
-674 KWRWLNKET
+674 KWRWLNEEK
-683 YWDEFDTKP
+683 YWDELDTKP

-707 DEEHSKK
+707 DEEHNKK

-721 MSLMEARFGAEAKNT
+721 MSLLEARFGAEAKHT
-736 DAYKDLV
+736 DAYKELV
-743 RQKEEADNNYNN
+743 RQKEEADNDYNN
-755 NKAENDKKIEALDA
+755 NKAENDKKIDALDSA
-769 SNDKKKIARKRT
+769 NDKKKIARKRT
-781 TANIIMSIASSMFGS
+781 TANVIMDIASSMFGS

-818 DTYQAANA
+818 DTYKAANA
-826 AYASMAGIPVVGPGL
+826 AYASLAGIPVVGPGL
-841 GYAAAAAAVLAGIAN
+841 GYAAAAAAVLAGVAN

-862 VPDDGKETSTAP
+862 VPDDGKETTTP
-874 SSVASQ
+874 SASQ

>member
-1 MTNNSSKK
+1 MASNNK
-9 EIVKVLN
+9 EIVKVLS
-16 VETKG
+16 VDTKG
-21 SDVRVKT
+21 SDVRVKS
-28 LRQEIAALNDALKN
+28 LREEIAALNQVLKN

-140 KNEMGDAQDKI
+140 KDEMGDAQDKI

-231 SFITSLRGMKLAM
+231 AFITSLRGMKLAM

-303 KAYDEYVQDLK
+303 KAYNDYVEEVK
-314 NANGN
+314 NANGD
-319 KTKIEEAELKLK
+319 KTKLEQAELKLK
-331 KKLREASDDY
+331 KALREESDKY
-341 YKNEID
+341 YQNEID

-364 DRLNANKRTRENFD
+364 DRLNANKRTRDNFD

-383 HSFRSITN
+383 HSFRAITN

-415 QEQENNLNELKTK
+415 QEQEKSLNELKNK
-428 LVQTEQSI
+428 LVETEQAI
-436 ADAERAIN
+436 ADAQRAIN

-457 LVGISDSTNTQLKE
+457 LVGISDETNARLKE

-481 STLANYA
+481 STLANYVSNIDLTITGIK
-488 SNVDATLTNIKTN
+488 SNVENELD
-501 VEYNLKSID
+501 SID
-510 KLTSWTEK
+510 RLINLSEK
-518 SRAKAKKE
+518 DKAKLQKNT
-526 SEDKYKVP
+526 EDTFKI
-534 GLELDGKEA
+534 DGEEI
-543 EGELQVVEAVLVNSY
+543 EGEFKVVKAVLDRNY
-558 QNQLALLDKKQQ
+558 ANQLALLTKKQ
-570 DEIALI
+570 DEEKELL

-589 YGVDIMSILEQQH
+589 YGIDIMSILELQH
-602 QSEKDALSNQYNE
+602 QDEKNALTIQYNE
-615 KLENYK
+615 KLKDYK

-631 INTRMGILGDKLY
+631 INSRMGILADKLY

-652 KMYENDDTYGY
+652 KLYENEDTYGNA
-663 KQAENKEKKSN
+663 QAENKEEKSN
-674 KWRWLNKET
+674 KWRWLDKEN
-683 YWDEFDTKP
+683 YWDELDTKP
-692 EEIEKERITKENEIL
+692 EEIEKERITKENDIL

-721 MSLMEARFGAEAKNT
+721 MSLLEARFGAEAKNT
-736 DAYKDLV
+736 DAYKELV
-743 RQKEEADNNYNN
+743 KQKEEADNNYNN
-755 NKAENDKKIEALDA
+755 TKKENDKKLEALDAENDKK
-769 SNDKKKIARKRT
+769 KVARRRL
-781 TANIIMSIASSMFGS
+781 TAKLSIDIASSMFGS

-818 DTYQAANA
+818 DTFKAANS
-826 AYASMAGIPVVGPGL
+826 AYASLAGIPVVGPGL
-841 GYAAAAAAVLAGIAN
+841 GAAAAAAAVLAGVAN

-862 VPDDGKETSTAP
+862 VPDDGKETTTP
-874 SSVASQ
+874 SASQ

>member
-1 MTNNSSKK
+1 MASNNK

-28 LRQEIAALNDALKN
+28 LRQEIAALNEVLKN
-42 TEQGSA
+42 TEQGSS

-65 QAMKSTK
+65 QSMKSTK

-111 INQVKGAISEL
+111 IKEVKGALTEL
-122 DNSLGDF
+122 DNSLGTF
-129 KTNSEDALSKF
+129 KTNSEDSLSTF
-140 KNEMGDAQDKI
+140 KEEMSDAQDKI

-197 SAMAIAQGIGGL
+197 AAMAIAQGVGGL

-231 SFITSLRGMKLAM
+231 AFITSLRGMKLAM

-261 AYMDLADATDKAKE
+261 AYLDLADATDKAKE
-275 AKERLDKIESEGEFD
+275 AKERLNKIESESEFD

-314 NANGN
+314 NANGD

-347 NLVILRKELEKN
+347 NLTTLRNELQKN

-378 KTQGT
+378 KTQDT
-383 HSFRSITN
+383 HSFKSITN
-391 PINEGLRTT
+391 PINEGLRKT

-415 QEQENNLNELKTK
+415 QEQENSLNELKNK
-428 LVQTEQSI
+428 LVQTDQAI
-436 ADAERAIN
+436 ADAKRAIQ
-444 DNKVEAAQETSDK
+444 DNEVEAAQETSDK

-481 STLANYA
+481 ATLANYV
-488 SNVDATLTNIKTN
+488 SNIDLNLNNIKNN
-501 VEYNLKSID
+501 VEYNLKEIG
-510 KLTSWTEK
+510 KLINLSEK
-518 SRAKAKKE
+518 DKAKEQKKA
-526 SEDKYKVP
+526 EDTFKVE
-534 GLELDGKEA
+534 GIEVDGKEV
-543 EGELQVVEAVLVNSY
+543 EGELEVVEAVISQSY
-558 QNQLALLDKKQQ
+558 ENQLALLVAKQE
-570 DEIALI
+570 DEEELL
-576 KNNKEAVKEIEEQ
+576 KNNKEAVKDIEKE
-589 YGVDIMSILEQQH
+589 YGVDILSVLKEQHKAERDTLLQ
-602 QSEKDALSNQYNE
+602 QYNE

-652 KMYENDDTYGY
+652 KLYKNEDTYGSA
-663 KQAENKEKKSN
+663 QASNKEEKSN

-755 NKAENDKKIEALDA
+755 TKAENDKKIEALDSA
-769 SNDKKKIARKRT
+769 NDKKKVARKRF
-781 TANIIMSIASSMFGS
+781 TANAIMSIASSMFGS

-841 GYAAAAAAVLAGIAN
+841 GYAAAAAAVLAGVAN

-862 VPDDGKETSTAP
+862 VPDDGKETSTP
-874 SSVASQ
+874 SSSVASQ

-914 RVYVTETD
+914 RVYVTEVD

>member
-1 MTNNSSKK
+1 MANNKK

-48 EYNAAV
+48 EYNSAV

-92 KKAWKATNDEVERS
+92 KKAWKATNDEVQRS

-111 INQVKGAISEL
+111 IKEVKGAISEL

-129 KTNSEDALSKF
+129 KTNSEDSLSKF
-140 KNEMGDAQDKI
+140 KEEMGDAQDKI

-197 SAMAIAQGIGGL
+197 AAMAIAQGVGGL

-231 SFITSLRGMKLAM
+231 SFITSLKGMKLAM

-275 AKERLDKIESEGEFD
+275 SKERLDKLESKTELD
-290 NKKKRVALTQAET
+290 NKKKRVELTQAET

-314 NANGN
+314 KANGN

-331 KKLREASDDY
+331 KKLREASDEY
-341 YKNEID
+341 YN
-347 NLVILRKELEKN
+347 KELNNLNKLQKEQK
-359 VKIEE
+359 KQRDIEE
-364 DRLNANKRTRENFD
+364 DRLKTNKRTREVFD
-378 KTQGT
+378 ETQKKFIPFTKT
-383 HSFRSITN
+383 
-391 PINEGLRTT
+391 INEFLFKHTT
-400 FGNLFGNKLYSKEEI
+400 KYGNNLYSKEEI
-415 QEQENNLNELKTK
+415 QEQENSLNELKNK
-428 LVQTEQSI
+428 IVKTEQSI

-457 LVGISDSTNTQLKE
+457 LVGISDSTNAQLKE

-481 STLANYA
+481 ATLANYA
-488 SNVDATLTNIKTN
+488 SNIDLTLTNIKTN
-501 VEYNLKSID
+501 VEYNLKEID
-510 KLTSWTEK
+510 KLTNLSEK
-518 SRAKAKKE
+518 DKAKEKNTVE
-526 SEDKYKVP
+526 NKYKVP
-534 GLELDGKEA
+534 GFKVDGKEV
-543 EGELQVVEAVLVNSY
+543 EGELEVVKAVLAKNY
-558 QNQLALLDKKQQ
+558 EGELALLDKKQQ

-576 KNNKEAVKEIEEQ
+576 KNNKEAVKEIEKE
-589 YGVDIMSILEQQH
+589 YNIDIMSILTQQH
-602 QSEKDALSNQYNE
+602 KAEKDTLIHQYNE
-615 KLENYK
+615 KLEDYEK
-621 EYLKNRQEAY
+621 YLKNRQEAY
-631 INTRMGILGDKLY
+631 INSRMGILGDKLY

-652 KMYENDDTYGY
+652 KLYKNEDTYGSA
-663 KQAENKEKKSN
+663 QAENKEEKSN
-674 KWRWLNKET
+674 KWRWLNKEN

-692 EEIEKERITKENEIL
+692 EEIEKERITKENAIL

-743 RQKEEADNNYNN
+743 RQKTEADENYNN
-755 NKAENDKKIEALDA
+755 TKAENDKKIEALDSA
-769 SNDKKKIARKRT
+769 NDKKKIARKRT

-826 AYASMAGIPVVGPGL
+826 AYASLAGIPVVGPAL
-841 GYAAAAAAVLAGIAN
+841 GYSAAAAAVLAGIAN

-931 VTENN
+931 VTETN

>member
-1 MTNNSSKK
+1 MANNNK
-9 EIVKVLN
+9 EIVKVLS
-16 VETKG
+16 VDTKG

-28 LRQEIAALNDALKN
+28 LRQEIAALNQVLKN
-42 TEQGSA
+42 TEQGSS

-106 KLANE
+106 KLADE
-111 INQVKGAISEL
+111 IKNVKGALTEL
-122 DNSLGDF
+122 DNSLGNF
-129 KTNSEDALSKF
+129 KTNSEDSLSKF
-140 KNEMGDAQDKI
+140 KEEMGDAQDKI

-197 SAMAIAQGIGGL
+197 AAMAIAQGVGGL

-231 SFITSLRGMKLAM
+231 AFITSLKGMKLAM

-275 AKERLDKIESEGEFD
+275 AKERLDKLESKAELD
-290 NKKKRVALTQAET
+290 NKKKKVALTQAET
-303 KAYDEYVQDLK
+303 KAYNEYVEDLK
-314 NANGN
+314 KANGN

-331 KKLREASDDY
+331 KKLREASDEY
-341 YKNEID
+341 YKGELD
-347 NLVILRKELEKN
+347 NLNKLQKEQKKQLD
-359 VKIEE
+359 IEQK
-364 DRLNANKRTRENFD
+364 RLDENKKKRETFD
-378 KTQGT
+378 KTQKFQPFGQFSKT
-383 HSFRSITN
+383 IG
-391 PINEGLRTT
+391 EGVL
-400 FGNLFGNKLYSKEEI
+400 NLFGGNGYTKKDI
-415 QEQENNLNELKTK
+415 QEQENSIDELNKK
-428 LVQTEQSI
+428 IVQTDQDI

-457 LVGISDSTNTQLKE
+457 LVGISDSTNAQLKE

-481 STLANYA
+481 STLANYV
-488 SNVDATLTNIKTN
+488 SNIDLTITGIKSNIENKLKT
-501 VEYNLKSID
+501 ID
-510 KLTSWTEK
+510 DLTILSENQ
-518 SRAKAKKE
+518 KAKQQKTV
-526 SEDKYKVP
+526 EDTFKINGEEV
-534 GLELDGKEA
+534 
-543 EGELQVVEAVLVNSY
+543 EGEFKVVEKVLNRNY
-558 QNQLALLDKKQQ
+558 ANQLALLGAKQQ

-576 KNNKEAVKEIEEQ
+576 ENNKEALKEIEEQ
-589 YGVDIMSILEQQH
+589 YGVDILSVLKQQH
-602 QSEKDALSNQYNE
+602 QDEKNALTIQYNE

-621 EYLKNRQEAY
+621 QYLKNRQEAY
-631 INTRMGILGDKLY
+631 INSRMGILSDKLY

-652 KMYENDDTYGY
+652 KLYKNEDTYGSA
-663 KQAENKEKKSN
+663 QASNKEEKSN

-692 EEIEKERITKENEIL
+692 EEIEKERIKKENEIL

-743 RQKEEADNNYNN
+743 RQKTEADEEYNN
-755 NKAENDKKIEALDA
+755 TKAENDKKIEALDSA
-769 SNDKKKIARKRT
+769 NDKKKVARKRF
-781 TANIIMSIASSMFGS
+781 TANAIMSIASSMFGS

-818 DTYQAANA
+818 DTYKAANA
-826 AYASMAGIPVVGPGL
+826 AYASLAGIPVVGPGL
-841 GYAAAAAAVLAGIAN
+841 GYAAAAAAVLAGVAN

-862 VPDDGKETSTAP
+862 VPDDGKETTTP
-874 SSVASQ
+874 SASQ

-899 NLMTDTELSE
+899 NLMTDSELSE

-931 VTENN
+931 VTESN

>member
-1 MTNNSSKK
+1 MANNKK

-28 LRQEIAALNDALKN
+28 LRQEIAALNEALKN

-65 QAMKSTK
+65 QAMKTTK
-72 TEAEAL
+72 TESEAL

-111 INQVKGAISEL
+111 IKEVKDALTEL
-122 DNSLGDF
+122 DNSLGTF
-129 KTNSEDALSKF
+129 KTNSEDSLSTF
-140 KNEMGDAQDKI
+140 KDEMSDAQDKI

-168 ASGFAAVQGAMA
+168 ASGFAAVQGTMA
-180 LMGVENDQL
+180 LMGVENDKL

-231 SFITSLRGMKLAM
+231 AFITSLRGMKLAM

-249 GAALVLVGLLAK
+249 GAALVLVGMLAK
-261 AYMDLADATDKAKE
+261 AFMDLAEATDKAKE
-275 AKERLDKIESEGEFD
+275 AKERLDKIESKAEFD
-290 NKKKRVALTQAET
+290 QKKKRVELTQAET
-303 KAYDEYVQDLK
+303 KAYNEYAEDLK
-314 NANGN
+314 KANGN

-331 KKLREASDDY
+331 KKLREASDEY
-341 YKNEID
+341 YNNELD
-347 NLVILRKELEKN
+347 NLNKLQKEQEKQL
-359 VKIEE
+359 KIEE
-364 DRLNANKRTRENFD
+364 KRLEEKKNKRAIFD
-378 KTQGT
+378 KTQET
-383 HSFRSITN
+383 QPYYTK
-391 PINEGLRTT
+391 PINEFLYTKLGS
-400 FGNLFGNKLYSKEEI
+400 GNSKEDI
-415 QEQENNLNELKTK
+415 QEQEKSIDELKNKIVKTK
-428 LVQTEQSI
+428 QDI
-436 ADAERAIN
+436 ADAKRAIS
-444 DNKVEAAQETSDK
+444 DNEVEAAQETSDK
-457 LVGISDSTNTQLKE
+457 LVGISDSTNAQLKE

-481 STLANYA
+481 STLASYA
-488 SNVDATLTNIKTN
+488 SNVDLTLNNIKTN
-501 VEYNLKSID
+501 VEYNLKSFD
-510 KLTSWTEK
+510 KLTSWTEE
-518 SRAKAKKE
+518 SRAKAKKK
-526 SEDKYKVP
+526 SEDKYQIP
-534 GLELDGKEA
+534 GLELDGKEV
-543 EGELQVVEAVLVNSY
+543 EGELNVVEAVLVNSY

-576 KNNKEAVKEIEEQ
+576 KNNKEAIKEIEKE
-589 YGVDIMSILEQQH
+589 YGVDILSILAQQH
-602 QSEKDALSNQYNE
+602 QAEKDVLSQQYNE

-621 EYLKNRQEAY
+621 GYLKNRQESY
-631 INTRMGILGDKLY
+631 INTRMGILSDKLY
-644 DLEVDKDK
+644 DLEVKKDKDL
-652 KMYENDDTYGY
+652 YENDDTYGY
-663 KQAENKEKKSN
+663 KQAENKEEKSN
-674 KWRWLNKET
+674 KWRLLDKEK
-683 YWDEFDTKP
+683 YWDELDTKP
-692 EEIEKERITKENEIL
+692 EEIEKERITKENDIL

-714 VGYLNEE
+714 IGYLNEE

-736 DAYKDLV
+736 DAYKELV

-755 NKAENDKKIEALDA
+755 TKKENDKKIDALDA
-769 SNDKKKIARKRT
+769 EIDKKKVARKKF
-781 TANIIMSIASSMFGS
+781 TANAIMDIASSMFGS

-818 DTYQAANA
+818 DTYKAANS

-841 GYAAAAAAVLAGIAN
+841 GAAAAAAAVLAGIAN

-862 VPDDGKETSTAP
+862 VPDDGKETSTP
-874 SSVASQ
+874 SSSNVSQ

>member
-1 MTNNSSKK
+1 MANNKK

-28 LRQEIAALNDALKN
+28 LRQEIAALNQVLKN

-65 QAMKSTK
+65 QAMKTTK
-72 TEAEAL
+72 TESEAL

-111 INQVKGAISEL
+111 IKEVKDALTEL
-122 DNSLGDF
+122 DNSLGTF
-129 KTNSEDALSKF
+129 KTNSEDSLSTF
-140 KNEMGDAQDKI
+140 KDEMSDAQDKI

-168 ASGFAAVQGAMA
+168 ASGFAAVQGTMA
-180 LMGVENDQL
+180 LMGVENDKL

-231 SFITSLRGMKLAM
+231 AFITSLRGMKLAM

-249 GAALVLVGLLAK
+249 GAALVLVGMLAK
-261 AYMDLADATDKAKE
+261 AFMDLAEATDKAKE
-275 AKERLDKIESEGEFD
+275 AKERLDKIESKAEFD
-290 NKKKRVALTQAET
+290 QKKKRVELTQAET
-303 KAYDEYVQDLK
+303 KAYNEYAEDIK
-314 NANGN
+314 KANGN

-331 KKLREASDDY
+331 KKLREASDEY
-341 YKNEID
+341 YNNELD
-347 NLVILRKELEKN
+347 NLNKLQKEQEKQL
-359 VKIEE
+359 KIEE
-364 DRLNANKRTRENFD
+364 KRLEEKKNKRAIFD
-378 KTQGT
+378 KTQET
-383 HSFRSITN
+383 QPYYTK
-391 PINEGLRTT
+391 PINEFLYTKLGS
-400 FGNLFGNKLYSKEEI
+400 GNSKEDI
-415 QEQENNLNELKTK
+415 QEQEKSIDELKNKIVKTK
-428 LVQTEQSI
+428 QDI
-436 ADAERAIN
+436 ADAKRAIS
-444 DNKVEAAQETSDK
+444 DNEVEAAQETSDK
-457 LVGISDSTNTQLKE
+457 LVGISDSTNAQLKE

-488 SNVDATLTNIKTN
+488 SNVDLTLNNIKTN
-501 VEYNLKSID
+501 VEYNLKSFD
-510 KLTSWTEK
+510 KLTSWTEE
-518 SRAKAKKE
+518 SRAKAKKK
-526 SEDKYKVP
+526 SEDKYQIP
-534 GLELDGKEA
+534 GLELDGKEV
-543 EGELQVVEAVLVNSY
+543 EGEINVVEAVLANSY

-576 KNNKEAVKEIEEQ
+576 KNNKKAIKEIEKE
-589 YGVDIMSILEQQH
+589 YGVDILSILAQQH
-602 QSEKDALSNQYNE
+602 QAEKDVLSQQYNE

-621 EYLKNRQEAY
+621 GYLKNRQESY
-631 INTRMGILGDKLY
+631 INTRMGILSDKLY
-644 DLEVDKDK
+644 DLEVKKDKDL
-652 KMYENDDTYGY
+652 YENDDTYGY
-663 KQAENKEKKSN
+663 KQAENKEEKSN
-674 KWRWLNKET
+674 KWRLLDKEK
-683 YWDEFDTKP
+683 YWDELDTKP
-692 EEIEKERITKENEIL
+692 EEIEKERITKENDIL

-714 VGYLNEE
+714 IGYLNEE

-736 DAYKDLV
+736 DAYKELV

-755 NKAENDKKIEALDA
+755 TKKENDKKIDALDA
-769 SNDKKKIARKRT
+769 EIDKKKVARKKF
-781 TANIIMSIASSMFGS
+781 TANAIMDIASSMFGS

-818 DTYQAANA
+818 DTYKAANS

-841 GYAAAAAAVLAGIAN
+841 GAAAAAAAVLAGIAN

-862 VPDDGKETSTAP
+862 VQDDGKETSTP
-874 SSVASQ
+874 SSSNVSQ

>member
-1 MTNNSSKK
+1 MASNNK

-21 SDVRVKT
+21 SDVRVKS
-28 LRQEIAALNDALKN
+28 LRQEIAALNEVLKN

-111 INQVKGAISEL
+111 IKEVKGAITEL

-129 KTNSEDALSKF
+129 KTNSVDSLTEF
-140 KNEMGDAQDKI
+140 KDKMSDAQDKI

-197 SAMAIAQGIGGL
+197 AAMAIAQGVGGL

-231 SFITSLRGMKLAM
+231 AFITSLRGMKLAL

-275 AKERLDKIESEGEFD
+275 AKERLDKLESESELD

-303 KAYDEYVQDLK
+303 NAYNEYVQDLK
-314 NANGN
+314 NAKGD

-331 KKLREASDDY
+331 KKLREASDEY
-341 YKNEID
+341 YNNEID
-347 NLVILRKELEKN
+347 NL
-359 VKIEE
+359 
-364 DRLNANKRTRENFD
+364 T
-378 KTQGT
+378 
-383 HSFRSITN
+383 
-391 PINEGLRTT
+391 
-400 FGNLFGNKLYSKEEI
+400 KLQK
-415 QEQENNLNELKTK
+415 EQEKQLALEEKKLKGLKQNSERVSTNVPIYSPGQQIVGDIQPQLVDEETIKEQEKKIDELKNKKVKTD
-428 LVQTEQSI
+428 QEI
-436 ADAERAIN
+436 ADAKRAIQ
-444 DNKVEAAQETSDK
+444 DNEVEAAQETSDK
-457 LVGISDSTNTQLKE
+457 LVGISDETNARLKE

-481 STLANYA
+481 STLANYVSNIDLTITGIK
-488 SNVDATLTNIKTN
+488 SNVENELDSINRLI
-501 VEYNLKSID
+501 NLS
-510 KLTSWTEK
+510 EK
-518 SRAKAKKE
+518 DKAKLQKNT
-526 SEDKYKVP
+526 EDTFKI
-534 GLELDGKEA
+534 DGEEV
-543 EGELQVVEAVLVNSY
+543 EGEFKVVKKVLDRNY
-558 QNQLALLDKKQQ
+558 ENQLALLTKKQQ

-576 KNNKEAVKEIEEQ
+576 KNNKKAVKEIEEQ
-589 YGVDIMSILEQQH
+589 YGIDILSILELQH
-602 QSEKDALSNQYNE
+602 QDEKNALTIQYNE
-615 KLENYK
+615 KLKDYK

-631 INTRMGILGDKLY
+631 INSRMGILGDKLY
-644 DLEVDKDK
+644 DLEVKKDKDLYK
-652 KMYENDDTYGY
+652 NESESGY

-755 NKAENDKKIEALDA
+755 TKAENDKKLEALDTA
-769 SNDKKKIARKRT
+769 NDKKKVARKRF
-781 TANIIMSIASSMFGS
+781 TANAIMSIASSMFGS

-818 DTYQAANA
+818 DTYQAANS

-841 GYAAAAAAVLAGIAN
+841 GAAAAAAAVLAGIAN

-862 VPDDGKETSTAP
+862 VPDDGKETSSP
-874 SSVASQ
+874 SASVTSQ

-922 ISDTMNKVE
+922 ISDTMNKVS
-931 VTENN
+931 VTELN

>member
-1 MTNNSSKK
+1 MANNNK
-9 EIVKVLN
+9 EIVKVLS
-16 VETKG
+16 VDTKG
-21 SDVRVKT
+21 SDVRVKS
-28 LRQEIAALNDALKN
+28 LRQEIAALNQVLKN

-92 KKAWKATNDEVERS
+92 KKAWKSTNDEVERS
-106 KLANE
+106 KLADE
-111 INQVKGAISEL
+111 IKNVKGALTEL
-122 DNSLGDF
+122 DNSLGTF
-129 KTNSEDALSKF
+129 KTNSEDSLSKF
-140 KNEMGDAQDKI
+140 KEEMGDAQDKI

-231 SFITSLRGMKLAM
+231 AFITSLRGMKLAM

-261 AYMDLADATDKAKE
+261 AYLDLADATDKAK
-275 AKERLDKIESEGEFD
+275 ASKERLDKLESKAELD
-290 NKKKRVALTQAET
+290 NKKKKVALTQAET
-303 KAYDEYVQDLK
+303 KAYNEYVEDLK
-314 NANGN
+314 KANGN

-331 KKLREASDDY
+331 KKLREASDEY
-341 YKNEID
+341 YNNEID
-347 NLVILRKELEKN
+347 NLTKLQKEQEKQLALEEKKLKGLKQNSERVSTN
-359 VKIEE
+359 VPIYSPGQQIVGDIQPQLVDEE
-364 DRLNANKRTRENFD
+364 TIKEQE
-378 KTQGT
+378 KK
-383 HSFRSITN
+383 
-391 PINEGLRTT
+391 INEL
-400 FGNLFGNKLYSKEEI
+400 NKKI
-415 QEQENNLNELKTK
+415 
-428 LVQTEQSI
+428 VQTEQSI

-457 LVGISDSTNTQLKE
+457 LVGISDETNARLKE

-481 STLANYA
+481 STLANYV
-488 SNVDATLTNIKTN
+488 SNIDLNLNNIKNN
-501 VEYNLKSID
+501 VEYDLKEID
-510 KLTSWTEK
+510 KMINLSEK
-518 SRAKAKKE
+518 DKAKKQKGV
-526 SEDKYKVP
+526 EDKYKVE
-534 GLELDGKEA
+534 GLEIDGKEV
-543 EGELQVVEAVLVNSY
+543 EGELEIVEAVISQSY
-558 QNQLALLDKKQQ
+558 ENQLALLTKKQE
-570 DEIALI
+570 DELALLN
-576 KNNKEAVKEIEEQ
+576 NNKEALKDIEEQ
-589 YGVDIMSILEQQH
+589 YGVDIISVLKEQH
-602 QSEKDALSNQYNE
+602 KAERDTLTIQYNE

-621 EYLKNRQEAY
+621 QYLKNRQEAY
-631 INTRMGILGDKLY
+631 INSRMGILSDKLY
-644 DLEVDKDK
+644 DLEVKKDKDL
-652 KMYENDDTYGY
+652 YENDDTYGY

-674 KWRWLNKET
+674 KWRWLNKEN
-683 YWDEFDTKP
+683 YWDELDTKP
-692 EEIEKERITKENEIL
+692 EEIEKERITNENAIL

-721 MSLMEARFGAEAKNT
+721 MSLLEARFGAEAKNT
-736 DAYKDLV
+736 EAYKDLV
-743 RQKEEADNNYNN
+743 RQKTEADDEYNN
-755 NKAENDKKIEALDA
+755 NKYENDRKIDALDA
-769 SNDKKKIARKRT
+769 ANDKKKIARKRT
-781 TANIIMSIASSMFGS
+781 TANVIMDIASSMFGS

-818 DTYQAANA
+818 DTYKAANA
-826 AYASMAGIPVVGPGL
+826 AYASLAGIPVVGPGL
-841 GYAAAAAAVLAGIAN
+841 GYAAAAAAVLAGVAN

-862 VPDDGKETSTAP
+862 VPDDGKETSSP
-874 SSVASQ
+874 SASVTSQ

-899 NLMTDTELSE
+899 NLMTDSELSE
-909 LNKPT
+909 MNKPT

-931 VTENN
+931 VTESN

>member
-1 MTNNSSKK
+1 MANNNK

-28 LRQEIAALNDALKN
+28 LRQEIAALNEVLKN

-65 QAMKSTK
+65 QSMKSTK

-92 KKAWKATNDEVERS
+92 KKAWKATNDEVQRS

-122 DNSLGDF
+122 DNSLGNF
-129 KTNSEDALSKF
+129 KTNSEDSLSTF
-140 KNEMGDAQDKI
+140 KEEMSDAQDKI

-197 SAMAIAQGIGGL
+197 AAMAIAQGVGGL

-231 SFITSLRGMKLAM
+231 AFITSLRGMKLAM

-275 AKERLDKIESEGEFD
+275 AKERLDKLESKAEFD

-303 KAYDEYVQDLK
+303 KAYNEYVQDLK
-314 NANGN
+314 NAKGN

-331 KKLREASDDY
+331 KKLREESDKY

-347 NLVILRKELEKN
+347 NLTKLQNEQQKTLD
-359 VKIEE
+359 IEQK
-364 DRLNANKRTRENFD
+364 RLDENKKKRETFD
-378 KTQGT
+378 KTQKFQPFG
-383 HSFRSITN
+383 SFTN
-391 PINEGLRTT
+391 AIAEGAL
-400 FGNLFGNKLYSKEEI
+400 NLFGNFGYSKKDI
-415 QEQENNLNELKTK
+415 QEQEDSINELKNKIVKTK
-428 LVQTEQSI
+428 QDIE
-436 ADAERAIN
+436 DAKRAIT
-444 DNKVEAAQETSDK
+444 DNEVEAAQETSDK
-457 LVGISDSTNTQLKE
+457 LVGISDSTNAQLKE

-481 STLANYA
+481 ATLANYV
-488 SNVDATLTNIKTN
+488 SNIDLNLNNIKNN
-501 VEYNLKSID
+501 VEYNLKEID
-510 KLTSWTEK
+510 KLTNLSEK
-518 SRAKAKKE
+518 DKAKEKKKA
-526 SEDKYKVP
+526 EDTFKVE
-534 GLELDGKEA
+534 GLEIDGKEV
-543 EGELQVVEAVLVNSY
+543 EGELEIVEAVISQSY
-558 QNQLALLDKKQQ
+558 ENQLALLTAKQE
-570 DEIALI
+570 DELELLT
-576 KNNKEAVKEIEEQ
+576 NNKEALKDIEKEYGIDILSVLKEQ
-589 YGVDIMSILEQQH
+589 HKAERDTLTI
-602 QSEKDALSNQYNE
+602 QYNE

-631 INTRMGILGDKLY
+631 INSRMGILGDKLY
-644 DLEVDKDK
+644 DLEVKKDKDL
-652 KMYENDDTYGY
+652 YENEDTYGY
-663 KQAENKEKKSN
+663 QQAENKEEKSN
-674 KWRWLNKET
+674 KWRWLNKEN
-683 YWDEFDTKP
+683 YWDELDTKP
-692 EEIEKERITKENEIL
+692 EEIEKERITKENAIL

-736 DAYKDLV
+736 DAYKELV
-743 RQKEEADNNYNN
+743 KQKEEADNDYNN
-755 NKAENDKKIEALDA
+755 TKAENDKKIEALDA
-769 SNDKKKIARKRT
+769 ANDKKKIARKRT
-781 TANIIMSIASSMFGS
+781 TANVIMDIASSMFGS

-818 DTYQAANA
+818 DTYKAANA
-826 AYASMAGIPVVGPGL
+826 AYASLAGIPVVGPGL
-841 GYAAAAAAVLAGIAN
+841 GYAAAAAAVLAGVAN

-862 VPDDGKETSTAP
+862 VPDDGKETSSP
-874 SSVASQ
+874 SSSVTSQ

-885 NISLSDTIPTQLTQ
+885 NISLSDSLPTQLTQ

-909 LNKPT
+909 MNKPT

>member
-1 MTNNSSKK
+1 MTNNKK

-21 SDVRVKT
+21 SDVRVKS
-28 LRQEIAALNDALKN
+28 LRQEIAALNEVLKN

-65 QAMKSTK
+65 QSMKSTK

-78 DGSYDALTNKLNEL
+78 DGSYDALTNKLNDL
-92 KKAWKATNDEVERS
+92 KKAWKATNDEVQRS
-106 KLANE
+106 KLADE
-111 INQVKGAISEL
+111 IKEVKGALTEL

-129 KTNSEDALSKF
+129 KTNSEDSLSKF
-140 KNEMGDAQDKI
+140 KEEMGDAQDKI

-197 SAMAIAQGIGGL
+197 AAMAIAQGVGGL

-261 AYMDLADATDKAKE
+261 AYLDLADATDKAKE
-275 AKERLDKIESEGEFD
+275 AKERLDKLESEGEFD

-303 KAYDEYVQDLK
+303 NAYNEYVEDLK
-314 NANGN
+314 KANGN

-331 KKLREASDDY
+331 KKLREASDQY
-341 YKNEID
+341 YQNEID

-378 KTQGT
+378 KTQAT

-415 QEQENNLNELKTK
+415 QEQENSLNELKTK
-428 LVQTEQSI
+428 LVQTEQDI
-436 ADAERAIN
+436 ADAQRAIE

-481 STLANYA
+481 STLANYV
-488 SNVDATLTNIKTN
+488 SNIDLTITGIKSNIENKLKT
-501 VEYNLKSID
+501 ID
-510 KLTSWTEK
+510 DLIILSDNQ
-518 SRAKAKKE
+518 KAKEQKKV
-526 SEDKYKVP
+526 EDTFKINGEEVKGEFNVVKKVIDQNY
-534 GLELDGKEA
+534 E
-543 EGELQVVEAVLVNSY
+543 
-558 QNQLALLDKKQQ
+558 NQLALLTAKQE

-576 KNNKEAVKEIEEQ
+576 ENNKEAVKEIEKE
-589 YGVDIMSILEQQH
+589 YGVDILSILKQQH
-602 QSEKDALSNQYNE
+602 QDEKNALTIQYNE
-615 KLENYK
+615 KLESYK

-631 INTRMGILGDKLY
+631 INSRMGILGDKLY

-652 KMYENDDTYGY
+652 KLYENEDTYGSA
-663 KQAENKEKKSN
+663 QAENKEEKSN
-674 KWRWLNKET
+674 KWRWLSKEN
-683 YWDEFDTKP
+683 YWDELDTKP
-692 EEIEKERITKENEIL
+692 EEIEKERITKENKIL

-755 NKAENDKKIEALDA
+755 NKKENDKKLDALDEE
-769 SNDKKKIARKRT
+769 NKKKTIARRRLIAKF
-781 TANIIMSIASSMFGS
+781 SIDMASSMFGS

-818 DTYQAANA
+818 DTYKAANS
-826 AYASMAGIPVVGPGL
+826 AYAAMSGIKFIGPAL
-841 GYAAAAAAVLAGIAN
+841 GAVAAAAAVAAGIAN

-862 VPDDGKETSTAP
+862 VPDDGKETSTP
-874 SSVASQ
+874 SASQ

-899 NLMTDTELSE
+899 NLMTDSELSE

>member
-1 MTNNSSKK
+1 MTNNNK
-9 EIVKVLN
+9 EIVKVLS
-16 VETKG
+16 VDTKG
-21 SDVRVKT
+21 SDVRVKS
-28 LRQEIAALNDALKN
+28 LRQEIAALNEVLKN

-111 INQVKGAISEL
+111 IKEVKGAISEL

-160 IQKISSGV
+160 IQKISAGV

-231 SFITSLRGMKLAM
+231 TFITSLRGLKLAM

-275 AKERLDKIESEGEFD
+275 AKERLDKLESKAEFD
-290 NKKKRVALTQAET
+290 KKKKRVELTQAET
-303 KAYDEYVQDLK
+303 KAYNEYVEDLK
-314 NANGN
+314 KANGN

-331 KKLREASDDY
+331 KKLREASDAY
-341 YKNEID
+341 YKNELD
-347 NLVILRKELEKN
+347 NLNKLQKEQKKQLD
-359 VKIEE
+359 IEE
-364 DRLNANKRTRENFD
+364 ERLKENKKKRAIFD
-378 KTQGT
+378 KTQESQPYYT
-383 HSFRSITN
+383 K
-391 PINEGLRTT
+391 PINEFLYT
-400 FGNLFGNKLYSKEEI
+400 KLGMFAGTKNYSKEEI
-415 QEQENNLNELKTK
+415 QEQENSINELKNKIVKTD
-428 LVQTEQSI
+428 QEI
-436 ADAERAIN
+436 ADANRAIE

-488 SNVDATLTNIKTN
+488 SNIDITLSNIKTN

-510 KLTSWTEK
+510 KLTNLSEK
-518 SRAKAKKE
+518 DKAKQQNTV
-526 SEDKYKVP
+526 EDKYKVK
-534 GLELDGKEA
+534 GLEVDGKEV
-543 EGELQVVEAVLVNSY
+543 EGELEVVETVLAQSY
-558 QNQLALLDKKQQ
+558 QNQLALLSKKQD
-570 DEIALI
+570 DEKELI
-576 KNNKEAVKEIEEQ
+576 TNNKEAVKEIEEQ
-589 YGVDIMSILEQQH
+589 YGVDILTILAQQH
-602 QSEKDALSNQYNE
+602 QAEKDVLSQQYNE

-621 EYLKNRQEAY
+621 QYLKNRQEAY
-631 INTRMGILGDKLY
+631 INSRMGILSDKLY

-652 KMYENDDTYGY
+652 KLYENEDTYGNQ
-663 KQAENKEKKSN
+663 QASNKEEKSN

-683 YWDEFDTKP
+683 YWDELDTKP
-692 EEIEKERITKENEIL
+692 EEIEKERITKENAIL

-736 DAYKDLV
+736 EAYKDLV

-755 NKAENDKKIEALDA
+755 TKAENDKKIDALDA
-769 SNDKKKIARKRT
+769 VNDKKKIARKRT
-781 TANIIMSIASSMFGS
+781 TANVIMDIASSMFGS

-818 DTYQAANA
+818 DTYKAANS
-826 AYASMAGIPVVGPGL
+826 AYAAMSGIKVIGPAL
-841 GYAAAAAAVLAGIAN
+841 GAVAAAAAVAAGIAN

-862 VPDDGKETSTAP
+862 VPDDGKETSTP
-874 SSVASQ
+874 SSSVTSQ

-931 VTENN
+931 VTESN

>member
-1 MTNNSSKK
+1 MASNNK
-9 EIVKVLN
+9 EIVKVLS
-16 VETKG
+16 VDTKG
-21 SDVRVKT
+21 SDVRVKS
-28 LRQEIAALNDALKN
+28 LREEIAALNQVLKN

-111 INQVKGAISEL
+111 IKEVKGAITEL
-122 DNSLGDF
+122 DNSLGTF

-140 KNEMGDAQDKI
+140 KDEMGDAQDKI

-160 IQKISSGV
+160 IQKISAGV

-231 SFITSLRGMKLAM
+231 AFITSLRGMKLAM

-249 GAALVLVGLLAK
+249 GAALVLVGMLAK

-303 KAYDEYVQDLK
+303 KAYNDYVEEVK
-314 NANGN
+314 NANGD
-319 KTKIEEAELKLK
+319 KTKLEQAELKLK
-331 KKLREASDDY
+331 KALREESDKY
-341 YKNEID
+341 YQNEID

-364 DRLNANKRTRENFD
+364 YRLNANKRTRENFD

-383 HSFRSITN
+383 HSFRAITN

-415 QEQENNLNELKTK
+415 QEQEKSLNELKNK
-428 LVQTEQSI
+428 LVETEQAI
-436 ADAERAIN
+436 ADAQRAIN

-457 LVGISDSTNTQLKE
+457 LVGISDSTNAQLKE

-481 STLANYA
+481 ATLASYA
-488 SNVDATLTNIKTN
+488 SNIDATLTNIQKN
-501 VEYNLKSID
+501 VEYNLKTID
-510 KLTSWTEK
+510 KIPFLSEGT
-518 SRAKAKKE
+518 KAKQQKGV
-526 SEDKYKVP
+526 EDKFKVE
-534 GLELDGKEA
+534 GLVADGKEI
-543 EGELQVVEAVLVNSY
+543 EGELNVVETVLGMSY
-558 QNQLALLDKKQQ
+558 ENQLALLDKKQQ

-576 KNNKEAVKEIEEQ
+576 KNNKKAVKEIEKE
-589 YGVDIMSILEQQH
+589 YGVDILTILAQQH
-602 QSEKDALSNQYNE
+602 QAEKDALTLQYDE

-621 EYLKNRQEAY
+621 QYLKNRQEAY
-631 INTRMGILGDKLY
+631 INTRMGILSDKLY

-652 KMYENDDTYGY
+652 KLYENDDTYGN
-663 KQAENKEKKSN
+663 KQAENKEEKSN
-674 KWRWLNKET
+674 KWRWLNKEK
-683 YWDEFDTKP
+683 YWDELDTKP
-692 EEIEKERITKENEIL
+692 EEIEKERITKENDIL

-736 DAYKDLV
+736 DAYKELV
-743 RQKEEADNNYNN
+743 KQKEEADNNYNN
-755 NKAENDKKIEALDA
+755 TKKENDKKLDALDAENDKK
-769 SNDKKKIARKRT
+769 KVARRRL
-781 TANIIMSIASSMFGS
+781 TAKLSIDIASSMFGS

-818 DTYQAANA
+818 DTFKAANS
-826 AYASMAGIPVVGPGL
+826 AYASLAGIPVVGPGL
-841 GYAAAAAAVLAGIAN
+841 GAAAAAAAVLAGVAN

-862 VPDDGKETSTAP
+862 VPDDGKETTTP
-874 SSVASQ
+874 SASQ

>member
-1 MTNNSSKK
+1 MASNNK

-21 SDVRVKT
+21 SDVRVKS
-28 LRQEIAALNDALKN
+28 LRQEIAALNEVLKN

-65 QAMKSTK
+65 DAMKSTK

-78 DGSYDALTNKLNEL
+78 DGSYDALTQKLDEL

-106 KLANE
+106 KLADE
-111 INQVKGAISEL
+111 IKEVKGAITEL
-122 DNSLGDF
+122 DNSLGNF
-129 KTNSEDALSKF
+129 KTNSEDSLSKF
-140 KNEMGDAQDKI
+140 KEEMGDAQDKI

-197 SAMAIAQGIGGL
+197 AAMAIAQGVGGL

-231 SFITSLRGMKLAM
+231 AFITSLRGMKLAM

-261 AYMDLADATDKAKE
+261 AYMDLADATDKAK
-275 AKERLDKIESEGEFD
+275 ASKERLDKLESKAELD
-290 NKKKRVALTQAET
+290 NKKKKVALTQAET

-314 NANGN
+314 KANGN

-331 KKLREASDDY
+331 KKLREASDAY
-341 YKNEID
+341 YKGELD
-347 NLVILRKELEKN
+347 NLNKLQKEQKKQLD
-359 VKIEE
+359 IEQK
-364 DRLNANKRTRENFD
+364 RLDENKKKRETFE
-378 KTQGT
+378 KTQKFQPFGQFSKT
-383 HSFRSITN
+383 IG
-391 PINEGLRTT
+391 EGVL
-400 FGNLFGNKLYSKEEI
+400 NLFGGNGYTKKDI
-415 QEQENNLNELKTK
+415 QEQENSIDELNKKILQTK
-428 LVQTEQSI
+428 QSI
-436 ADAERAIN
+436 EDAKSALKGNE
-444 DNKVEAAQETSDK
+444 VEAAQETSDK

-481 STLANYA
+481 STLASYA
-488 SNVDATLTNIKTN
+488 SNVDLTLTNIKTN
-501 VEYNLKSID
+501 VEYELKQVDDLTFLSEKQNAKLKKGAEDMFSI
-510 KLTSWTEK
+510 E
-518 SRAKAKKE
+518 
-526 SEDKYKVP
+526 
-534 GLELDGKEA
+534 GLELDGEEVK
-543 EGELQVVEAVLVNSY
+543 GELNVVKTILGMSY
-558 QNQLALLDKKQQ
+558 ENQLALLDKKQQ

-576 KNNKEAVKEIEEQ
+576 KNNKEAVKEIEKE
-589 YGVDIMSILEQQH
+589 YGVDILTILAQQH
-602 QSEKDALSNQYNE
+602 QAEKDALTHQYDE

-631 INTRMGILGDKLY
+631 INSRMGILSDKLY
-644 DLEVDKDK
+644 DLEVDKEK
-652 KMYENDDTYGY
+652 KLYENEDTYGY
-663 KQAENKEKKSN
+663 KQAENKESKSN
-674 KWRWLNKET
+674 KWIGLNKEN
-683 YWDEFDTKP
+683 YWDELDTKP
-692 EEIEKERITKENEIL
+692 EEIEKERITKENKIL
-707 DEEHSKK
+707 DEEHNKK
-714 VGYLNEE
+714 IGYINEE
-721 MSLMEARFGAEAKNT
+721 LSLMEARFGAEAKNT
-736 DAYKDLV
+736 DAYKELV
-743 RQKEEADNNYNN
+743 KQKTEADKEYNN
-755 NKAENDKKIEALDA
+755 NKKENDKKLDALDEE
-769 SNDKKKIARKRT
+769 NKKKTIARRRLIAKF
-781 TANIIMSIASSMFGS
+781 SIDMASSMFGS

-818 DTYQAANA
+818 DTYKAANS
-826 AYASMAGIPVVGPGL
+826 AYAAMSGIKFVGPAL
-841 GYAAAAAAVLAGIAN
+841 GAVAAAAAVAAGIAN

-862 VPDDGKETSTAP
+862 VPDDGKETTTP
-874 SSVASQ
+874 SASQ

-922 ISDTMNKVE
+922 ISDTMNRVS
-931 VTENN
+931 VTEEN

>member
-1 MTNNSSKK
+1 MANNNK
-9 EIVKVLN
+9 EIVKVLS

-28 LRQEIAALNDALKN
+28 LRQEIAALNEVLKN

-65 QAMKSTK
+65 QSMKSTK

-92 KKAWKATNDEVERS
+92 KKAWKATNDEVQRS
-106 KLANE
+106 KLADE
-111 INQVKGAISEL
+111 IKEVKGALTEL
-122 DNSLGDF
+122 DNSLGNF
-129 KTNSEDALSKF
+129 KTNSEDSLSTF
-140 KNEMGDAQDKI
+140 KEEMSDAQDKI

-197 SAMAIAQGIGGL
+197 AAMAIAQGVGGL

-231 SFITSLRGMKLAM
+231 AFITSLRGMKLAM

-261 AYMDLADATDKAKE
+261 AYLDLADATDKAK
-275 AKERLDKIESEGEFD
+275 ASKERLDKLESKAEFD
-290 NKKKRVALTQAET
+290 QKKKRVALTQAET
-303 KAYDEYVQDLK
+303 KAYNEYVEDLK
-314 NANGN
+314 NAKGN

-331 KKLREASDDY
+331 KKLREASDEY
-341 YKNEID
+341 YNNEIN
-347 NLVILRKELEKN
+347 NLTKLKKEQKKQLD
-359 VKIEE
+359 IEE
-364 DRLNANKRTRENFD
+364 KRLKGLKRNSERVSSE
-378 KTQGT
+378 
-383 HSFRSITN
+383 R
-391 PINEGLRTT
+391 PIFSPGELIVSDIQPQ
-400 FGNLFGNKLYSKEEI
+400 LVDEETI
-415 QEQENNLNELKTK
+415 KEQEKKINELKNKIVKTD
-428 LVQTEQSI
+428 QDI
-436 ADAERAIN
+436 ADAKRAIQ
-444 DNKVEAAQETSDK
+444 DNEVEAAQETSDK

-481 STLANYA
+481 STLANYV
-488 SNVDATLTNIKTN
+488 SNIDLTLTNLKSN
-501 VEYNLKSID
+501 VEYELKQVD
-510 KLTSWTEK
+510 KLTNLSEK
-518 SRAKAKKE
+518 DKAKKQKGT
-526 SEDKYKVP
+526 EDTFKIDGPEV
-534 GLELDGKEA
+534 DGKEV
-543 EGELQVVEAVLVNSY
+543 EGELEIVETVLANSLN
-558 QNQLALLDKKQQ
+558 NQLALLDKKQQ
-570 DEIALI
+570 DEIAFI
-576 KNNKEAVKEIEEQ
+576 KNNKKAVKEIEKE
-589 YGVDIMSILEQQH
+589 YGIDILSILEQQH
-602 QSEKDALSNQYNE
+602 QAEKDTLMYQYNE

-621 EYLKNRQEAY
+621 KYLKNRQEAY
-631 INTRMGILGDKLY
+631 INTRMGILSDKLY

-652 KMYENDDTYGY
+652 KMYENEDTYGN
-663 KQAENKEKKSN
+663 KQAENKEEKSN
-674 KWRWLNKET
+674 KWRWLNKEN
-683 YWDEFDTKP
+683 YWDELDTKP

-743 RQKEEADNNYNN
+743 RQKTEADEEYNN

-769 SNDKKKIARKRT
+769 ANDKKKIARKRT
-781 TANIIMSIASSMFGS
+781 TANVIMDIASSMFGS

-818 DTYQAANA
+818 DTYKAANA
-826 AYASMAGIPVVGPGL
+826 AYASLAGIPVVGPGL
-841 GYAAAAAAVLAGIAN
+841 GYAAAAAAVLAGVAN

-862 VPDDGKETSTAP
+862 VPDDGKETSSP
-874 SSVASQ
+874 SSSVTSQ

-909 LNKPT
+909 MNKPT

-931 VTENN
+931 VNENN
-936 ASF
+936 DSF

>member
-1 MTNNSSKK
+1 MANNNK

-28 LRQEIAALNDALKN
+28 LRQEIAALNEVLKN

-65 QAMKSTK
+65 QSMKSTK

-78 DGSYDALTNKLNEL
+78 DGSYDALTNKLNDL
-92 KKAWKATNDEVERS
+92 KKAWKATNDEVQRS
-106 KLANE
+106 KLADE
-111 INQVKGAISEL
+111 IKEVKGALTEL

-129 KTNSEDALSKF
+129 KTNSEDSLSKF
-140 KNEMGDAQDKI
+140 KEEMGDAQDKI

-168 ASGFAAVQGAMA
+168 ASGFAAVQGTMA

-197 SAMAIAQGIGGL
+197 AAMAIAQGVGGL

-231 SFITSLRGMKLAM
+231 AFITSLRGMKLAM

-261 AYMDLADATDKAKE
+261 AYLDLADATDKAKA
-275 AKERLDKIESEGEFD
+275 AKERLDKLESKTEFD

-303 KAYDEYVQDLK
+303 KAYDEYVKDLK
-314 NANGN
+314 NANGD

-331 KKLREASDDY
+331 KKLREASDAY
-341 YKNEID
+341 YKGELD
-347 NLVILRKELEKN
+347 NLNKLQREQQKQLDIDKKRLE
-359 VKIEE
+359 E
-364 DRLNANKRTRENFD
+364 NKKKREKFD
-378 KTQGT
+378 KTQKFQPFG
-383 HSFRSITN
+383 SFTSAIA
-391 PINEGLRTT
+391 EGAL
-400 FGNLFGNKLYSKEEI
+400 NLFGNFGFSKKDI
-415 QEQENNLNELKTK
+415 QEQEDNLNELNNKI
-428 LVQTEQSI
+428 VQTGQDI
-436 ADAERAIN
+436 ADAESAIEN
-444 DNKVEAAQETSDK
+444 NKVEAAQETSDK
-457 LVGISDSTNTQLKE
+457 LVRISDDTNARLKE

-481 STLANYA
+481 ATLANYA
-488 SNVDATLTNIKTN
+488 SNVDLSLTNIKGS
-501 VEYNLKSID
+501 VEYNFKALD
-510 KLTSWTEK
+510 KITNLSEK
-518 SRAKAKKE
+518 DKAKEQKTI
-526 SEDKYKVP
+526 EDKYKVP
-534 GLELDGKEA
+534 GFEFNGKEV
-543 EGELQVVEAVLVNSY
+543 EGELNVVKAVLGKSY
-558 QNQLALLDKKQQ
+558 SDQLALLETKQQ

-576 KNNKEAVKEIEEQ
+576 KNNKEAVKEIEKE
-589 YGVDIMSILEQQH
+589 YGVDILSILKQQH
-602 QSEKDALSNQYNE
+602 QAEKDALTQQYDE

-631 INTRMGILGDKLY
+631 INSRMGILGDKLY

-652 KMYENDDTYGY
+652 KMYENEDTYGY
-663 KQAENKEKKSN
+663 KQAENKESKSN
-674 KWRWLNKET
+674 KWRWLNKEK
-683 YWDEFDTKP
+683 YWDELDTKP

-736 DAYKDLV
+736 EAYKDLV
-743 RQKEEADNNYNN
+743 RQKTEADEEYNN
-755 NKAENDKKIEALDA
+755 TKAENDRKINALDA
-769 SNDKKKIARKRT
+769 ANDKKKIERKRT
-781 TANIIMSIASSMFGS
+781 TANVIMDIASSMFGS

-818 DTYQAANA
+818 DTYKAANS
-826 AYASMAGIPVVGPGL
+826 AYASLAGIPVVGPGL
-841 GYAAAAAAVLAGIAN
+841 GAAAAAAAVLAGVAN

-862 VPDDGKETSTAP
+862 VPDDGKETSSP
-874 SSVASQ
+874 SSSVTSQ

-899 NLMTDTELSE
+899 NVMTDSELSE

-922 ISDTMNKVE
+922 ISDTINRVE
-931 VTENN
+931 VTETN